1 MLKLKLYL
9 ILIQS
14 FAYTLKI
21 NPKTLRYNSLNF
33 SLKGF
38 HARFIRICY
47 PPPPQSAIK
56 HRTPNNEEIE
66 LPTHITSNLKKELRD
81 YQKQAIYSYLEKRQ
95 FNPTQKHFMFEMAT
109 GSGKTLVMAGLI
121 LECYKQGYQN
131 FIFFVNSASILEKT
145 KLNFIDSASSK
156 YLFSEN
162 ININDENTEIK
173 SINNLNESHN
183 NAINIYF
190 STIQGLFSL
199 FTRAKENAITLED
212 LKDQKLVFLA
222 DEAHH
227 LNTETKKKLNDSEA
241 SEKRNWESVVK
252 LALEQNKDNLLLEFS
267 ATIPNEKSVKEKYEN
282 LKAFTYTLKEFSED
296 KFCKNIY
303 SLSYEN
309 KELET
314 RFLGACVSSL
324 YKELL
329 AQHHNIE
336 NFKPCILFKSER
348 IEESRKNQERFNTFL
363 ENLNPLDLENFFN
376 HSRNAFFKAAKSFFD
391 EKNYAPNLVALLQ
404 NKFKE
409 SVQINTNN
417 EKELEKGM
425 LLLNS
430 LEDRDNPKRVIFSV
444 DKLNEGWDVLNL
456 FDIVRLKNKANQKDT
471 IKDAQL
477 IGRGAR
483 YYPFSYNDFKPS
495 CIEFYQRK
503 FDLFNPLSALERL
516 DYHAIYDSEFIAKL
530 KKELQ
535 ELGLGFIEKEKEKT
549 TIPLT
554 PTKRFKC
561 YYASNTK
568 DKKKNLF
575 NMDYSDPVE
584 VKLKSLHVPLFAFG
598 VREKKVDFKEENKGD
613 RTYYMTHA
621 LNKIPLNYFLKAL
634 NLKNLDFKTL
644 KKAFKK
650 HAFNNKVGFIEQYI
664 SPLKTNF
671 HKNQKFDDNKTLLK
685 LAVYV
690 IENLKDTLLK
700 EQNEP
705 SVSALELKEF
715 ETHNKSLST
724 SEWEKDVPPYE
735 WLLFKDMR
743 KLDSDLEREFLGF
756 INDHKELLNKKFKE
770 WCVLR
775 NDHFTELKVFCN
787 IEGPFYAQGFE
798 PDFILFAQTHED
810 GFLGFTCYMEAK
822 GEHLEP
828 SNAWKKEFLGM
839 LENATLKSHNKK
851 LHLKG
856 LPFFTLHNREVNDE
870 FQTAFHQT
878 FKDKEC

>member
-1 MLKLKLYL
+1 MHSKL
-9 ILIQS
+9 
-14 FAYTLKI
+14 
-21 NPKTLRYNSLNF
+21 P
-33 SLKGF
+33 
-38 HARFIRICY
+38 

-56 HRTPNNEEIE
+56 DRTPNSTPNNAPNNKEID

-95 FNPTQKHFMFEMAT
+95 SNPTQKHFMFEMAT
-109 GSGKTLVMAGLI
+109 GSGKTLVMAALI
-121 LECYKQGYQN
+121 LECCKQGYQN
-131 FIFFVNSASILEKT
+131 FIFFVNSTSILEKT
-145 KLNFIDSASSK
+145 KLNFTDSVSSK

-199 FTRAKENAITLED
+199 FTKAKENAITLED

-267 ATIPNEKSVKEKYEN
+267 ATIPNEKSVKDKYEN

-336 NFKPCILFKSER
+336 NFKPCILLKSER
-348 IEESRKNQERFNTFL
+348 IEDSKANQERFNAFL
-363 ENLNPLDLENFFN
+363 ENLSPLDLENFF
-376 HSRNAFFKAAKSFFD
+376 HYSRNAFFKAAKSFFD
-391 EKNYAPNLVALLQ
+391 EQNYTPNLTALLQ
-404 NKFKE
+404 TKFKK
-409 SVQINTNN
+409 STQINTNN
-417 EKELEKGM
+417 EKELEKSM

-471 IKDAQL
+471 TKDAQL

-483 YYPFSYNDFKPS
+483 YYPFSYNDFKPGR
-495 CIEFYQRK
+495 IEFYQRK

-530 KKELQ
+530 KEELR
-535 ELGLGFIEKEKEKT
+535 ELGLGLIEKEKT

-584 VKLKSLHVPLFAFG
+584 ATLKSLHVPLFAFN

-613 RTYYMTHA
+613 GTYYIPYI
-621 LNKIPLNYFLKAL
+621 LDKIPINYFLKAL

-644 KKAFKK
+644 KKAFTK

-671 HKNQKFDDNKTLLK
+671 HKNQKFDDNKILLK
-685 LAVYV
+685 LAVY
-690 IENLKDTLLK
+690 IIGNLKDTLLK
-700 EQNEP
+700 EQDKYD
-705 SVSALELKEF
+705 VSALELKEF
-715 ETHNKSLST
+715 ETHNKSLSA
-724 SEWEKDVPPYE
+724 SEWEKDIPFYE

-743 KLDSDLEREFLGF
+743 KLDSDLEREFLDF
-756 INDHKELLNKKFKE
+756 INKNKELLDKKFKE

-775 NDHFTELKVFCN
+775 NDHFAELKVFCN
-787 IEGPFYAQGFE
+787 IENSPFYAQGFE

-822 GEHLEP
+822 GEHLEH
-828 SNAWKKEFLGM
+828 SNAWKEEFLEM

-856 LPFFTLHNREVNDE
+856 LPFFTLHNSVVNGD

>member
-1 MLKLKLYL
+1 M
-9 ILIQS
+9 
-14 FAYTLKI
+14 FASTSKVNL
-21 NPKTLRYNSLNF
+21 KTLRYNFFTF
-33 SLKGF
+33 SLRDF
-38 HARFIRICY
+38 MQDSSIQSY
-47 PPPPQSAIK
+47 PPQSAIK
-56 HRTPNNEEIE
+56 NHALNNAPNNKEID

-81 YQKQAIYSYLEKRQ
+81 YQKKAIYNYLEKRQ
-95 FNPTQKHFMFEMAT
+95 SHPTQKHFMFEMAT

-131 FIFFVNSASILEKT
+131 FIFFVNSTSILEKT
-145 KLNFIDSASSK
+145 KLNFTDSVSSK

-183 NAINIYF
+183 SAINIYF

-199 FTRAKENAITLED
+199 FTKAKENAITLED

-267 ATIPNEKSVKEKYEN
+267 ATIPNEKSVKDKYEN
-282 LKAFTYTLKEFSED
+282 LKVAIYTLKEFSED

-348 IEESRKNQERFNTFL
+348 IEESKKNQERFNAFL
-363 ENLNPLDLENFFN
+363 ENLSPLDLENFF
-376 HSRNAFFKAAKSFFD
+376 HYSHNAFFKDAKNFFD
-391 EKNYAPNLVALLQ
+391 KQKYTPNLTALLQ
-404 NKFKE
+404 TKFKK
-409 SVQINTNN
+409 STQINTNN
-417 EKELEKGM
+417 EKELEKSM
-425 LLLNS
+425 FLLNS

-456 FDIVRLKNKANQKDT
+456 FDIVRLKNKASQKDT
-471 IKDAQL
+471 TKDAQL

-495 CIEFYQRK
+495 RIEFYQRK
-503 FDLFNPLSALERL
+503 FDLSNPLSTLERL
-516 DYHAIYDSEFIAKL
+516 DYHAIYNSEFIAKL
-530 KKELQ
+530 KEELR
-535 ELGLGFIEKEKEKT
+535 ELGLGLIEKEKT

-568 DKKKNLF
+568 DKNKNLF
-575 NMDYSDPVE
+575 NKDYSDPVE
-584 VKLKSLHVPLFAFG
+584 ATLQSLHVPLFAFD

-613 RTYYMTHA
+613 TTYYIPHT
-621 LNKIPLNYFLKAL
+621 LDKIPLNYFLKAL

-664 SPLKTNF
+664 SHLKTNF
-671 HKNQKFDDNKTLLK
+671 HKDQKFDNNEILLK
-685 LAVYV
+685 LAVYI

-700 EQNEP
+700 EQDKYE
-705 SVSALELKEF
+705 VSALELKEF
-715 ETHNKSLST
+715 ETHNKSLSA
-724 SEWEKDVPPYE
+724 SEWEKNIPPYE

-743 KLDSDLEREFLGF
+743 KLDSKLEREFLYF
-756 INDHKELLNKKFKE
+756 INKNKEVLDKKFKE

-775 NDHFTELKVFCN
+775 NDHFAELKVFCN

-810 GFLGFTCYMEAK
+810 EFLGFTCYMEAK

-828 SNAWKKEFLGM
+828 SNAWKKEFLEM

-856 LPFFTLHNREVNDE
+856 LPFFTFTNNNRTLNAE
-870 FQTAFHQT
+870 FVEAFNQT
-878 FKDKEC
+878 FKDKE

>member
-1 MLKLKLYL
+1 MKD
-9 ILIQS
+9 
-14 FAYTLKI
+14 
-21 NPKTLRYNSLNF
+21 
-33 SLKGF
+33 
-38 HARFIRICY
+38 
-47 PPPPQSAIK
+47 
-56 HRTPNNEEIE
+56 RTPNNAPNDKEIE

-81 YQKQAIYSYLEKRQ
+81 YQKQAIYNYLEKRQ
-95 FNPTQKHFMFEMAT
+95 SNPTQKHFMFEMAT

-121 LECYKQGYQN
+121 LECCKQGYQN
-131 FIFFVNSASILEKT
+131 FIFFVNSTSILEKT
-145 KLNFIDSASSK
+145 KLNFTDSASSK

-173 SINNLNESHN
+173 SINNLSESHN
-183 NAINIYF
+183 GAINIYF

-199 FTRAKENAITLED
+199 FTKAKENAITLED

-227 LNTETKKKLNDSEA
+227 LNTETKKKLSDSEA

-252 LALEQNKDNLLLEFS
+252 LALEQNEDNLLLEFS
-267 ATIPNEKSVKEKYEN
+267 ATIPKEKSVEEKYKN
-282 LKAFTYTLKEFSED
+282 LKVATYTLKEFSED

-348 IEESRKNQERFNTFL
+348 IEDSKENQERFNTFL
-363 ENLNPLDLENFFN
+363 ENLSPLDLENFF
-376 HSRNAFFKAAKSFFD
+376 HYSRNAFFKDAKNFFD
-391 EKNYAPNLVALLQ
+391 KQHYTPNLTAFLQ
-404 NKFKE
+404 TKFKK
-409 SVQINTNN
+409 STQINTNN
-417 EKELEKGM
+417 EKELEKSM

-471 IKDAQL
+471 TKDAQL

-495 CIEFYQRK
+495 RIEFYQRK
-503 FDLFNPLSALERL
+503 FDLANPLSALERL

-535 ELGLGFIEKEKEKT
+535 DLGLGLIEKEKT

-568 DKKKNLF
+568 DKNKNLF
-575 NMDYSDPVE
+575 NKDYSDPVE
-584 VKLKSLHVPLFAFG
+584 ATLQSLHVPLFAFG

-613 RTYYMTHA
+613 TTYYIPHT
-621 LNKIPLNYFLKAL
+621 LDKIPLNYFLKAL

-650 HAFNNKVGFIEQYI
+650 HAFNNKVEFIERYV
-664 SPLKTNF
+664 SSLKTNF

-685 LAVYV
+685 LAVYI
-690 IENLKDTLLK
+690 IENLKATLLK
-700 EQNEP
+700 EQDKYE
-705 SVSALELKEF
+705 VSALELKEF
-715 ETHNKSLST
+715 ETHNKSLSA
-724 SEWEKDVPPYE
+724 SEWEKNIPPYE

-743 KLDSDLEREFLGF
+743 KLDSDLERDFLDF
-756 INDHKELLNKKFKE
+756 INDHKEVLDKKFKE

-787 IEGPFYAQGFE
+787 IENSPYYAQGFE
-798 PDFILFAQTHED
+798 PDFILFAQTHSDE
-810 GFLGFTCYMEAK
+810 FLGFTCYMEAK

-828 SNAWKKEFLGM
+828 SNAWKEEFLEM

-856 LPFFTLHNREVNDE
+856 LPFFTLHNNEEVNDE
-870 FQTAFHQT
+870 FATAFHQT

>member
-1 MLKLKLYL
+1 M
-9 ILIQS
+9 
-14 FAYTLKI
+14 
-21 NPKTLRYNSLNF
+21 
-33 SLKGF
+33 
-38 HARFIRICY
+38 
-47 PPPPQSAIK
+47 
-56 HRTPNNEEIE
+56 E

-81 YQKQAIYSYLEKRQ
+81 YQKQAIHNYLEKRQ
-95 FNPTQKHFMFEMAT
+95 SHPTQKHFMFEMAT

-131 FIFFVNSASILEKT
+131 FIFFVNSTSILEKT
-145 KLNFIDSASSK
+145 KLNFTDSTSSK

-183 NAINIYF
+183 GAINIYF

-267 ATIPNEKSVKEKYEN
+267 ATIPKEKSVKEKYEN
-282 LKAFTYTLKEFSED
+282 LKAFTYTLKQFSED

-348 IEESRKNQERFNTFL
+348 IEDSKENQERFNAFL
-363 ENLNPLDLENFFN
+363 ENLRPLDLENFFN

-391 EKNYAPNLVALLQ
+391 EQNHAPNLVALLQ

-417 EKELEKGM
+417 EKELENHM

-456 FDIVRLKNKANQKDT
+456 FDIVRLKNKASQKDT
-471 IKDAQL
+471 TKDAQL

-495 CIEFYQRK
+495 RIEFYQRK
-503 FDLFNPLSALERL
+503 FDFSNPLSALERL

-530 KKELQ
+530 KEELR
-535 ELGLGFIEKEKEKT
+535 ELGLGLIEKEKT

-575 NMDYSDPVE
+575 NKDYSDPVE
-584 VKLKSLHVPLFAFG
+584 AKLKSLHVPLFAFN

-613 RTYYMTHA
+613 KTYYIPYI
-621 LNKIPLNYFLKAL
+621 LDKIPINYFLKAL

-650 HAFNNKVGFIEQYI
+650 HAFNNKVGFIERYV
-664 SPLKTNF
+664 SSLKTNF
-671 HKNQKFDDNKTLLK
+671 HKNQKFDDNEILLK
-685 LAVYV
+685 LAVY
-690 IENLKDTLLK
+690 IIGNLKDTLLK
-700 EQNEP
+700 EQDKYE
-705 SVSALELKEF
+705 VSALELKEF
-715 ETHNKSLST
+715 ETHNKSLSA
-724 SEWEKDVPPYE
+724 SEWEKNIPPYE

-743 KLDSDLEREFLGF
+743 KLDSVLEREFLDF
-756 INDHKELLNKKFKE
+756 INKNKEILDKKFKE

-787 IEGPFYAQGFE
+787 IENSPFYAQGFE
-798 PDFILFAQTHED
+798 PDFILFAQTHSDE
-810 GFLGFTCYMEAK
+810 FLGFTCYMEAK

-828 SNAWKKEFLGM
+828 SNAWKKEFLEM

-856 LPFFTLHNREVNDE
+856 LPFFTLHNSVVNGE

-878 FKDKEC
+878 FKDHKC

>member
-1 MLKLKLYL
+1 
-9 ILIQS
+9 
-14 FAYTLKI
+14 
-21 NPKTLRYNSLNF
+21 
-33 SLKGF
+33 
-38 HARFIRICY
+38 
-47 PPPPQSAIK
+47 
-56 HRTPNNEEIE
+56 
-66 LPTHITSNLKKELRD
+66 
-81 YQKQAIYSYLEKRQ
+81 
-95 FNPTQKHFMFEMAT
+95 MFEMAT

-121 LECYKQGYQN
+121 LECCKQGYQN
-131 FIFFVNSASILEKT
+131 FIFFVNSTSILEKT
-145 KLNFIDSASSK
+145 KLNFTDSASSK
-156 YLFSEN
+156 YLFSET
-162 ININDENTEIK
+162 IHINDENTEIK

-183 NAINIYF
+183 SAINIYF

-199 FTRAKENAITLED
+199 FTKAKENAISIED

-227 LNTETKKKLNDSEA
+227 LNTETKKKLSGAES

-267 ATIPNEKSVKEKYEN
+267 ATIPNEKSVKDKYEN
-282 LKAFTYTLKEFSED
+282 LKVITYTLKEFSED

-348 IEESRKNQERFNTFL
+348 IEDSKQNQERFNAFL
-363 ENLNPLDLENFFN
+363 ENLSPLDLENFF
-376 HSRNAFFKAAKSFFD
+376 HYSRNAFFKDAKNFFD
-391 EKNYAPNLVALLQ
+391 EKNYTPNLVAFLQ
-404 NKFKE
+404 TKFKK
-409 SVQINTNN
+409 STQINTNN

-456 FDIVRLKNKANQKDT
+456 FDIVRLKNKAIQKDT

-495 CIEFYQRK
+495 RIEFYQRK
-503 FDLFNPLSALERL
+503 FELFNPLSALERL
-516 DYHAIYDSEFIAKL
+516 DYHAVYDSEFIAQL
-530 KKELQ
+530 KNDLKEI
-535 ELGLGFIEKEKEKT
+535 GLGFIDEKKEKQ

-568 DKKKNLF
+568 DKNKNLF
-575 NMDYSDPVE
+575 NKDYTDPVK
-584 VKLKSLHVPLFAFG
+584 VKLQSLHVPLFGFI
-598 VREKKVDFKEENKGD
+598 VHEKKVDFKEDNQGD
-613 RTYYMTHA
+613 KTFYLPHT
-621 LNKIPLNYFLKAL
+621 LDKIPLNYFLKAL

-650 HAFNNKVGFIEQYI
+650 HAFNNKVEFIKEYI

-685 LAVYV
+685 LAVYI

-700 EQNEP
+700 EQDKY
-705 SVSALELKEF
+705 SVSELELKEF
-715 ETHNKSLST
+715 ETHNKSLSA
-724 SEWEKDVPPYE
+724 SELEKDIPFYE

-743 KLDSDLEREFLGF
+743 KLDSDLERAFLSF
-756 INDHKELLNKKFKE
+756 INKHKEVLDKKFKE

-775 NDHFTELKVFCN
+775 NDHFTELKVFCG
-787 IEGPFYAQGFE
+787 IKDSPYYAQGFE
-798 PDFILFAQTHED
+798 PDFILFAQTHSDE
-810 GFLGFTCYMEAK
+810 FLGFTCYMEAK

-828 SNAWKKEFLGM
+828 SNAWKKEFLET

-856 LPFFTLHNREVNDE
+856 LPFFTLNNKAVKSE
-870 FQTAFHQT
+870 FATAFNQI
-878 FKDKEC
+878 FKD

>member
-1 MLKLKLYL
+1 MQDLSTQGY
-9 ILIQS
+9 
-14 FAYTLKI
+14 
-21 NPKTLRYNSLNF
+21 
-33 SLKGF
+33 
-38 HARFIRICY
+38 
-47 PPPPQSAIK
+47 PPQSAIK
-56 HRTPNNEEIE
+56 DRTPNNAPNTPNNGEIE
-66 LPTHITSNLKKELRD
+66 LPTHITSNLKNELRN
-81 YQKQAIYSYLEKRQ
+81 YQKQAIHNYLEKRQ
-95 FNPTQKHFMFEMAT
+95 SNPLQKHFMFEMAT

-131 FIFFVNSASILEKT
+131 FIFFVNSTSILEKT
-145 KLNFIDSASSK
+145 KLNFTDSVSSK

-162 ININDENTEIK
+162 ITINDENTEIK
-173 SINNLNESHN
+173 SINNLNESQAS
-183 NAINIYF
+183 AINIYF

-199 FTRAKENAITLED
+199 FTKAKENAITIED

-227 LNTETKKKLNDSEA
+227 LNTETKKKLSGAEA
-241 SEKRNWESVVK
+241 SEKHNWESVVK

-267 ATIPNEKSVKEKYEN
+267 ATIPKEKSVEDKYKN
-282 LKAFTYTLKEFSED
+282 LKVITYTLKEFSED

-348 IEESRKNQERFNTFL
+348 IEDSKENQERFNAFL
-363 ENLNPLDLENFFN
+363 ENLSPLDLENFFN
-376 HSRNAFFKAAKSFFD
+376 HSRNAFFKDAKNFFD
-391 EKNYAPNLVALLQ
+391 KQNYTPNLAALLQ
-404 NKFKE
+404 TKFKK

-417 EKELEKGM
+417 EKELEKNM

-430 LEDRDNPKRVIFSV
+430 LEDRDNPKRVVFSV

-456 FDIVRLKNKANQKDT
+456 FDIVRLKNKANKKDT
-471 IKDAQL
+471 TKEAQL

-483 YYPFSYNDFKPS
+483 YYPFSYNGFKPN

-503 FDLFNPLSALERL
+503 FDLNNPLSALERL
-516 DYHAIYDSEFIAKL
+516 DYHAIYDSEFIAEL

-535 ELGLGFIEKEKEKT
+535 DLGLGFANEKQ

-554 PTKRFKC
+554 PTKNLKC

-568 DKKKNLF
+568 NKNKNLF
-575 NMDYSDPVE
+575 NKDYTDPVG
-584 VKLKSLHVPLFAFG
+584 VKLESLHVPLFAFG
-598 VREKKVDFKEENKGD
+598 VREKKVDFKEENKGGD
-613 RTYYMTHA
+613 KTYYMPHA
-621 LNKIPLNYFLKAL
+621 LDKIPLNYFLKAL

-650 HAFNNKVGFIEQYI
+650 HAFNNKVEFIERYI

-685 LAVYV
+685 LAVYI

-700 EQNEP
+700 EQDKP

-715 ETHNKSLST
+715 ETHNRSLSA
-724 SEWEKDVPPYE
+724 SELEKNIPVYE

-743 KLDSDLEREFLGF
+743 KLDSGLEREFLVF
-756 INDHKELLNKKFKE
+756 INDHKEVLDKKFKE

-787 IEGPFYAQGFE
+787 IENSPYYAQGFE
-798 PDFILFAQTHED
+798 PDFILFAQTHSDE
-810 GFLGFTCYMEAK
+810 FLGFTCYMEAK

-828 SNAWKKEFLGM
+828 SNAWKKEFLEM
-839 LENATLKSHNKK
+839 LENAALKSRNKK
-851 LHLKG
+851 LNLKG
-856 LPFFTLHNREVNDE
+856 LPFFTLKNSVVNE
-870 FQTAFHQT
+870 KFTTAFNQI
-878 FKDKEC
+878 FKDQEC

>member
-1 MLKLKLYL
+1 
-9 ILIQS
+9 
-14 FAYTLKI
+14 
-21 NPKTLRYNSLNF
+21 
-33 SLKGF
+33 
-38 HARFIRICY
+38 
-47 PPPPQSAIK
+47 
-56 HRTPNNEEIE
+56 
-66 LPTHITSNLKKELRD
+66 
-81 YQKQAIYSYLEKRQ
+81 
-95 FNPTQKHFMFEMAT
+95 MFEMAT

-131 FIFFVNSASILEKT
+131 FIFFVNSTSILEKT
-145 KLNFIDSASSK
+145 KLNFTDSASSK

-173 SINNLNESHN
+173 SINNLNESQTS
-183 NAINIYF
+183 AINIYF

-199 FTRAKENAITLED
+199 FTKAKENAISIED

-227 LNTETKKKLNDSEA
+227 LNTETKKKLSDAES

-267 ATIPNEKSVKEKYEN
+267 ATIPNEKSVKDKYKN
-282 LKAFTYTLKEFSED
+282 LKVITYTLKEFSED

-348 IEESRKNQERFNTFL
+348 IEDSKENQERFNAFL
-363 ENLNPLDLENFFN
+363 ENLSPLDLENFFN
-376 HSRNAFFKAAKSFFD
+376 HSRNAFFKDAKNFFD
-391 EKNYAPNLVALLQ
+391 KQHYTPNLATFLQ
-404 NKFKE
+404 TKFKK

-430 LEDRDNPKRVIFSV
+430 LEDRQNPKRVIFSV

-456 FDIVRLKNKANQKDT
+456 FDIVRLKNKASQKDT
-471 IKDAQL
+471 TKDAQL

-483 YYPFSYNDFKPS
+483 YYPFSYNDLKPS
-495 CIEFYQRK
+495 SIEFYQRK
-503 FDLFNPLSALERL
+503 FDLFNPLSVLERL
-516 DYHAIYDSEFIAKL
+516 DYHAVYDSEFIAQL
-530 KKELQ
+530 NNELQ
-535 ELGLGFIEKEKEKT
+535 DLGLGFVNEKQ

-568 DKKKNLF
+568 NKNKNLF
-575 NMDYSDPVE
+575 NKDYTDPVG
-584 VKLKSLHVPLFAFG
+584 VKLQSLHVPLFAFG
-598 VREKKVDFKEENKGD
+598 VREKKVDFKEENKGGD
-613 RTYYMTHA
+613 KTYYIPHT
-621 LNKIPLNYFLKAL
+621 LDKIPLNYFLKAL

-650 HAFNNKVGFIEQYI
+650 HAFNNKVEFIERYI

-671 HKNQKFDDNKTLLK
+671 HKNQKFDDNKILLK
-685 LAVYV
+685 LAVYI

-700 EQNEP
+700 EQDKYD
-705 SVSALELKEF
+705 VSALELKEF
-715 ETHNKSLST
+715 ETHNRSLSA
-724 SEWEKDVPPYE
+724 SELEKDIPFYE

-743 KLDSDLEREFLGF
+743 KLDSDLERKLLDF
-756 INDHKELLNKKFKE
+756 INDHKEVLDKKFKE

-787 IEGPFYAQGFE
+787 IENSPYYAQGFE
-798 PDFILFAQTHED
+798 PDFILFAQTHSDE
-810 GFLGFTCYMEAK
+810 FLGFTCYMEAK
-822 GEHLEP
+822 GEHLEH
-828 SNAWKKEFLGM
+828 SNAWKEEFLEM
-839 LENATLKSHNKK
+839 LENATLKNHNKK
-851 LHLKG
+851 LDLKG
-856 LPFFTLHNREVNDE
+856 LPFFTLHNSE
-870 FQTAFHQT
+870 FTTAFNQI
-878 FKDKEC
+878 FKDQEC

>member
-1 MLKLKLYL
+1 MKD
-9 ILIQS
+9 
-14 FAYTLKI
+14 
-21 NPKTLRYNSLNF
+21 
-33 SLKGF
+33 
-38 HARFIRICY
+38 HA
-47 PPPPQSAIK
+47 
-56 HRTPNNEEIE
+56 PNNAPNNGEIE
-66 LPTHITSNLKKELRD
+66 LPTHITSNLKNELRD
-81 YQKQAIYSYLEKRQ
+81 YQKQAINNYLEKRQ
-95 FNPTQKHFMFEMAT
+95 SNPFQKHFMFEMAT

-131 FIFFVNSASILEKT
+131 FIFFVNSTSILEKT
-145 KLNFIDSASSK
+145 KLNFTDSVSSK

-162 ININDENTEIK
+162 IHINDENTEIK
-173 SINNLNESHN
+173 SVNNLNESQAG
-183 NAINIYF
+183 AINIYF

-199 FTRAKENAITLED
+199 FTKAKENAISIED

-227 LNTETKKKLNDSEA
+227 LNTETKKKLSDAESN
-241 SEKRNWESVVK
+241 EKRNWESVVK

-267 ATIPNEKSVKEKYEN
+267 ATIPNEKSVEDKYEN
-282 LKAFTYTLKEFSED
+282 LKVITYTLKEFSKD

-348 IEESRKNQERFNTFL
+348 IEDSKENQERFNAFL
-363 ENLNPLDLENFFN
+363 ENLSPLDLENFFN
-376 HSRNAFFKAAKSFFD
+376 HSRNAFFKDAKNFFD
-391 EKNYAPNLVALLQ
+391 ERNYTPNLAAFLQ
-404 NKFKE
+404 TKFKK

-456 FDIVRLKNKANQKDT
+456 FDIVRLKNKAIQKDT
-471 IKDAQL
+471 TKEAQL

-483 YYPFSYNDFKPS
+483 YYPFSYGDLKPS
-495 CIEFYQRK
+495 RIEFYQRK

-530 KKELQ
+530 KKDLQ
-535 ELGLGFIEKEKEKT
+535 DSGLEFVNEKQ

-575 NMDYSDPVE
+575 NVNYDYTGPVG
-584 VKLKSLHVPLFAFG
+584 VKLESLHVPLSG
-598 VREKKVDFKEENKGD
+598 SNVHEKRVDFKENKSD
-613 RTYYMTHA
+613 DKTYYKTHT
-621 LNKIPLNYFLKAL
+621 LDKIPLNYFLKAL
-634 NLKNLDFKTL
+634 NVKNLDFKTL

-650 HAFNNKVGFIEQYI
+650 HAFNNKVEFIERYI
-664 SPLKTNF
+664 SQLKTNF
-671 HKNQKFDDNKTLLK
+671 HKNQKFDNNETLLK
-685 LAVYV
+685 LAVYI

-700 EQNEP
+700 EQDKYN
-705 SVSALELKEF
+705 VSELELKEF
-715 ETHNKSLST
+715 ETHNRSLSA
-724 SEWEKDVPPYE
+724 SELEKDIPLYE

-743 KLDSDLEREFLGF
+743 KLDSDLERDFLGF
-756 INDHKELLNKKFKE
+756 INENKEILDKKFKE

-775 NDHFTELKVFCN
+775 NDRFTELKVFCN
-787 IEGPFYAQGFE
+787 IESSDYYGQGFE
-798 PDFILFAQTHED
+798 PDFILFARTHSDE
-810 GFLGFTCYMEAK
+810 FLGFTCYMEAK
-822 GEHLEP
+822 GEHLEHF
-828 SNAWKKEFLGM
+828 STWKEEFLKM
-839 LENATLKSHNKK
+839 LENAVLESHNKK
-851 LHLKG
+851 LDLKG
-856 LPFFTLHNREVNDE
+856 LPFFTLHNKVVNGD
-870 FQTAFHQT
+870 FTTAFDQI
-878 FKDKEC
+878 FKEKEC

>member
-1 MLKLKLYL
+1 MQDSFN
-9 ILIQS
+9 QS
-14 FAYTLKI
+14 Y
-21 NPKTLRYNSLNF
+21 
-33 SLKGF
+33 
-38 HARFIRICY
+38 
-47 PPPPQSAIK
+47 PPPQSAIK
-56 HRTPNNEEIE
+56 DRTPNSTPNNAPNNKEIE

-81 YQKQAIYSYLEKRQ
+81 YQKQAIDNYLEKRQ
-95 FNPTQKHFMFEMAT
+95 SHPTQKHFMFEMAT

-145 KLNFIDSASSK
+145 KLNFTDSASSK

-199 FTRAKENAITLED
+199 FTKAKENAITLED

-267 ATIPNEKSVKEKYEN
+267 ATIPKEKSVEDKYKN
-282 LKAFTYTLKEFSED
+282 LKVVTYTLKEFSED

-348 IEESRKNQERFNTFL
+348 IEESKKNQERFNAFL
-363 ENLNPLDLENFFN
+363 ENLSPLDLENFF
-376 HSRNAFFKAAKSFFD
+376 HYSRNAFFKDAKNFFD
-391 EKNYAPNLVALLQ
+391 KQKYTHNLTAFLQ
-404 NKFKE
+404 TKFKK
-409 SVQINTNN
+409 STQINTNN

-456 FDIVRLKNKANQKDT
+456 FDIVRLKNKASQKDT
-471 IKDAQL
+471 TKDAQL

-495 CIEFYQRK
+495 RIEFYQRK
-503 FDLFNPLSALERL
+503 FDFSNPLSALERL
-516 DYHAIYDSEFIAKL
+516 DYHAVYDSEFIAKL
-530 KKELQ
+530 NNELQ
-535 ELGLGFIEKEKEKT
+535 DLGLGFVNEKQ

-561 YYASNTK
+561 YYVSNTK
-568 DKKKNLF
+568 NKNKNLF
-575 NMDYSDPVE
+575 NKDYTDSVK
-584 VKLKSLHVPLFAFG
+584 VKLQSLHVPLFAFG

-613 RTYYMTHA
+613 TTYYTPHT
-621 LNKIPLNYFLKAL
+621 LDKIPLNYFLKAL

-650 HAFNNKVGFIEQYI
+650 HAFNNKVGFIERYI

-671 HKNQKFDDNKTLLK
+671 HKNQKFDDNKILLK
-685 LAVYV
+685 LAVYI

-700 EQNEP
+700 EQDKYD
-705 SVSALELKEF
+705 VSALELKEF
-715 ETHNKSLST
+715 ETHNKSLNA
-724 SEWEKDVPPYE
+724 SELEKDIPLYE

-743 KLDSDLEREFLGF
+743 KLDSDLEREFLVF
-756 INDHKELLNKKFKE
+756 INDHKEVLDKKFKE

-787 IEGPFYAQGFE
+787 IENSPYYAQGFE
-798 PDFILFAQTHED
+798 PDFILFAQTHSDE
-810 GFLGFTCYMEAK
+810 FLGFTCYVEAK

-828 SNAWKKEFLGM
+828 SNAWKEEFLEM
-839 LENATLKSHNKK
+839 LENAALKSHNKK
-851 LHLKG
+851 LNLKG
-856 LPFFTLHNREVNDE
+856 LPFFTLHNKKAVNDE
-870 FQTAFHQT
+870 FNTAFNQIL
-878 FKDKEC
+878 KDQEC

>member
-1 MLKLKLYL
+1 MQDLFTQGY
-9 ILIQS
+9 
-14 FAYTLKI
+14 
-21 NPKTLRYNSLNF
+21 
-33 SLKGF
+33 
-38 HARFIRICY
+38 
-47 PPPPQSAIK
+47 PQSAIK
-56 HRTPNNEEIE
+56 DRAPNNAPNTPNNGEIE
-66 LPTHITSNLKKELRD
+66 LPTHITSNLKNELRD
-81 YQKQAIYSYLEKRQ
+81 YQKKAINNYLKKRQ
-95 FNPTQKHFMFEMAT
+95 SNPFQKHFMFEMAT

-131 FIFFVNSASILEKT
+131 FIFFVNSTSILEKT
-145 KLNFIDSASSK
+145 KLNFTDSVSSK
-156 YLFSEN
+156 YLFSET
-162 ININDENTEIK
+162 IHINDENTEIK
-173 SINNLNESHN
+173 SINNLNESHE

-199 FTRAKENAITLED
+199 FTKAKEDAITIED

-267 ATIPNEKSVKEKYEN
+267 ATIPKEKSVEEKYKN
-282 LKAFTYTLKEFSED
+282 LKVITYTLKEFSED

-348 IEESRKNQERFNTFL
+348 IEDSKENQERFNAFL
-363 ENLNPLDLENFFN
+363 DNLSPSDLENFFN
-376 HSRNAFFKAAKSFFD
+376 HSRNAFFKDAKNFFD
-391 EKNYAPNLVALLQ
+391 KQNYTPNLTAFLQ
-404 NKFKE
+404 TKFKK
-409 SVQINTNN
+409 STQINTNN

-430 LEDRDNPKRVIFSV
+430 LEDRDNPKRVVFSV

-456 FDIVRLKNKANQKDT
+456 FDIVRLKNKASQKDT
-471 IKDAQL
+471 TKEAQL

-483 YYPFSYNDFKPS
+483 YYPFSYSDFKPNR
-495 CIEFYQRK
+495 IEFYQRK
-503 FDLFNPLSALERL
+503 FDFFNPLSVLERL

-530 KKELQ
+530 KNDLKEI
-535 ELGLGFIEKEKEKT
+535 GLGFVNENKEKQ

-554 PTKRFKC
+554 PTKHFKC

-568 DKKKNLF
+568 DKNKNLF
-575 NMDYSDPVE
+575 NKDYTDSVK
-584 VKLKSLHVPLFAFG
+584 VKLQSLHVPLFGFI
-598 VREKKVDFKEENKGD
+598 VHEKKVDFKEENKGD
-613 RTYYMTHA
+613 RTYYIPHT
-621 LNKIPLNYFLKAL
+621 LNKIPINYFLKAL

-644 KKAFKK
+644 KRAFKK
-650 HAFNNKVGFIEQYI
+650 HAFNNKVEFIECYI
-664 SPLKTNF
+664 SQLETNF
-671 HKNQKFDDNKTLLK
+671 HKNQKFDDNKILLK
-685 LAVYV
+685 LAVYI

-700 EQNEP
+700 EQDKY
-705 SVSALELKEF
+705 SVSELELKEF
-715 ETHNKSLST
+715 ETHNKSLSA
-724 SEWEKDVPPYE
+724 SELEKDIPLYE

-743 KLDSDLEREFLGF
+743 KLDSDLERKFLGF
-756 INDHKELLNKKFKE
+756 INDHKEVLDKKFKE

-775 NDHFTELKVFCN
+775 NDRFTELKVFCN
-787 IEGPFYAQGFE
+787 IENSPYYAQGFE
-798 PDFILFAQTHED
+798 PDFILFARTHGDE
-810 GFLGFTCYMEAK
+810 FLGFTCYMEAK

-828 SNAWKKEFLGM
+828 SNAWKKEFLEM

-851 LHLKG
+851 LNLKG
-856 LPFFTLHNREVNDE
+856 LPFFTLKNSVVNSAVNSE
-870 FQTAFHQT
+870 FTTAFNQI
-878 FKDKEC
+878 FKDQEC

>member
-1 MLKLKLYL
+1 MQDSST
-9 ILIQS
+9 QS
-14 FAYTLKI
+14 Y
-21 NPKTLRYNSLNF
+21 
-33 SLKGF
+33 
-38 HARFIRICY
+38 
-47 PPPPQSAIK
+47 PPPQSAIK
-56 HRTPNNEEIE
+56 DRTPNNAPNDKEIE
-66 LPTHITSNLKKELRD
+66 LPTHITNNLKKELRD
-81 YQKQAIYSYLEKRQ
+81 YQKQAIYNYLEKRQ
-95 FNPTQKHFMFEMAT
+95 SHPTQKHFMFEMAT

-121 LECYKQGYQN
+121 LECCKQGYQN
-131 FIFFVNSASILEKT
+131 FIFFVNSTSILEKT
-145 KLNFIDSASSK
+145 KLNFTDSASSK

-173 SINNLNESHN
+173 SINNLNESYN
-183 NAINIYF
+183 GAINIYF

-267 ATIPNEKSVKEKYEN
+267 ATIPKEKSVEEKYKN
-282 LKAFTYTLKEFSED
+282 LKVATYTLKEFSED

-348 IEESRKNQERFNTFL
+348 IEDSKENQERFNAFL
-363 ENLNPLDLENFFN
+363 ENLSPLDLENFF
-376 HSRNAFFKAAKSFFD
+376 HYSRNAFFKAAKNFFD
-391 EKNYAPNLVALLQ
+391 KQKYTANLVAFLQ
-404 NKFKE
+404 TKFKK
-409 SVQINTNN
+409 STQINTNN
-417 EKELEKGM
+417 EKELEKSM

-471 IKDAQL
+471 TKDAQL

-483 YYPFSYNDFKPS
+483 YYPFSYNDFKPIR
-495 CIEFYQRK
+495 IEFYQRK
-503 FDLFNPLSALERL
+503 FDFSNPLSALEKL
-516 DYHAIYDSEFIAKL
+516 DYHAVYDSEFIAKL

-535 ELGLGFIEKEKEKT
+535 DLGLGLIEKEKT

-568 DKKKNLF
+568 DKNKNLF
-575 NMDYSDPVE
+575 NKDYSGPVE
-584 VKLKSLHVPLFAFG
+584 AKLQSLHAPLFAFG

-613 RTYYMTHA
+613 RTYYIPHT
-621 LNKIPLNYFLKAL
+621 LDKIPINYFLKAL

-650 HAFNNKVGFIEQYI
+650 HPFNNKVGFIEQYI

-671 HKNQKFDDNKTLLK
+671 HKSQKFDDNKTLLK
-685 LAVYV
+685 LAVYI

-700 EQNEP
+700 EQDKP

-715 ETHNKSLST
+715 ETHNKSLSA
-724 SEWEKDVPPYE
+724 SELEKDIPFYE

-743 KLDSDLEREFLGF
+743 KLDSKLEREFLDF
-756 INDHKELLNKKFKE
+756 INKNKEILDKKFKE

-787 IEGPFYAQGFE
+787 IENSPFYAQGFE
-798 PDFILFAQTHED
+798 PDFILFAQTHSDE
-810 GFLGFTCYMEAK
+810 FLGFTCYMEAK

-828 SNAWKKEFLGM
+828 SNAWKKEFLEM

-856 LPFFTLHNREVNDE
+856 LPFFTLHNNKAVNTE
-870 FQTAFHQT
+870 FVEAFKQT

>member
-1 MLKLKLYL
+1 
-9 ILIQS
+9 
-14 FAYTLKI
+14 
-21 NPKTLRYNSLNF
+21 
-33 SLKGF
+33 
-38 HARFIRICY
+38 
-47 PPPPQSAIK
+47 PQSAIK
-56 HRTPNNEEIE
+56 NHALNNAPNDKEID

-81 YQKQAIYSYLEKRQ
+81 YQKKAIYNYLEKRQ
-95 FNPTQKHFMFEMAT
+95 SHPTQKHFMFEMAT

-121 LECYKQGYQN
+121 LECCKQGYQN
-131 FIFFVNSASILEKT
+131 FIFFVNSTSILEKT
-145 KLNFIDSASSK
+145 KLNFTDSVSSK

-162 ININDENTEIK
+162 ININDENIEIK

-199 FTRAKENAITLED
+199 FTKAKENAITLED

-227 LNTETKKKLNDSEA
+227 LNTETKKKLNDNEA

-252 LALEQNKDNLLLEFS
+252 LALEQNEDNLLLEFS
-267 ATIPNEKSVKEKYEN
+267 ATIPNEKSVKDKYEN

-348 IEESRKNQERFNTFL
+348 IEESKKNQERFNAFL
-363 ENLNPLDLENFFN
+363 ENLSPLDLENFF
-376 HSRNAFFKAAKSFFD
+376 HYSRNAFFKAAKNFFD
-391 EKNYAPNLVALLQ
+391 ERNYTPKLVAFLQ
-404 NKFKE
+404 TKFKK
-409 SVQINTNN
+409 STQINTNN

-456 FDIVRLKNKANQKDT
+456 FDIVRLKNKASQKDT
-471 IKDAQL
+471 TKDAQL

-483 YYPFSYNDFKPS
+483 YYPFGYNDFKPGR
-495 CIEFYQRK
+495 IEFYQRK
-503 FDLFNPLSALERL
+503 FDFSNPLSTLERL
-516 DYHAIYDSEFIAKL
+516 DYHAVYDSEFIAKL
-530 KKELQ
+530 NNELQ
-535 ELGLGFIEKEKEKT
+535 DLGLGFVNEKQ

-568 DKKKNLF
+568 DKKKNLL
-575 NMDYSDPVE
+575 NEDYEVPVK
-584 VKLKSLHVPLFAFG
+584 VKLQSLHVPLFAFD

-613 RTYYMTHA
+613 TTYYIPHT
-621 LNKIPLNYFLKAL
+621 LDKIPLNYFLKAL

-650 HAFNNKVGFIEQYI
+650 HAFNNKVGFIERYI
-664 SPLKTNF
+664 SSLKTNF
-671 HKNQKFDDNKTLLK
+671 HKNQKFDNNEILLK
-685 LAVYV
+685 LAVYI

-700 EQNEP
+700 EQDKYE
-705 SVSALELKEF
+705 VSALELKEF
-715 ETHNKSLST
+715 ETHNKSLSA
-724 SEWEKDVPPYE
+724 SEWEKNIPPYE

-743 KLDSDLEREFLGF
+743 KLDNDLERKFLDF
-756 INDHKELLNKKFKE
+756 INKNKEVLDKKFKE

-775 NDHFTELKVFCN
+775 NDHFAELKIFCD

-810 GFLGFTCYMEAK
+810 EFLGFTCYMEAK

-828 SNAWKKEFLGM
+828 SNAWKKEFLEM
-839 LENATLKSHNKK
+839 LENAVLKIHNKK

-856 LPFFTLHNREVNDE
+856 LPFFTLHNNKAVNDE
-870 FQTAFHQT
+870 FATAFDQI

>member
-1 MLKLKLYL
+1 MD
-9 ILIQS
+9 
-14 FAYTLKI
+14 
-21 NPKTLRYNSLNF
+21 
-33 SLKGF
+33 
-38 HARFIRICY
+38 
-47 PPPPQSAIK
+47 
-56 HRTPNNEEIE
+56 

-81 YQKQAIYSYLEKRQ
+81 YQKQAIDNYLEKRQ

-145 KLNFIDSASSK
+145 KLNFTDSVSSK

-162 ININDENTEIK
+162 ININDKNIEIK

-199 FTRAKENAITLED
+199 FTRAKENAITIED

-267 ATIPNEKSVKEKYEN
+267 ATIPKEKSVKDKYEN
-282 LKAFTYTLKEFSED
+282 LKVVTYTLKEFSED

-348 IEESRKNQERFNTFL
+348 IEESKKNQERFNTFL
-363 ENLNPLDLENFFN
+363 ENLSPLDLENFF
-376 HSRNAFFKAAKSFFD
+376 HYSRNAFFKAAKNFFD
-391 EKNYAPNLVALLQ
+391 EKNYTPNLVAFLQ
-404 NKFKE
+404 TKFKK
-409 SVQINTNN
+409 STQINTNN
-417 EKELEKGM
+417 EKELEKSM

-495 CIEFYQRK
+495 RIEFYQRK
-503 FDLFNPLSALERL
+503 FDLDDSLSALERL

-535 ELGLGFIEKEKEKT
+535 DLGLGLIEKEKT

-554 PTKRFKC
+554 PTKHFKC

-568 DKKKNLF
+568 DKNKNLF
-575 NMDYSDPVE
+575 NKDYSDPVE
-584 VKLKSLHVPLFAFG
+584 ATLKSLHVPLFGFI

-613 RTYYMTHA
+613 TTYYKPHT
-621 LNKIPLNYFLKAL
+621 LDKIPINYFLKAL

-650 HAFNNKVGFIEQYI
+650 HAFNNKVGFIERYV
-664 SPLKTNF
+664 SPLETNF
-671 HKNQKFDDNKTLLK
+671 HKSQKFDDNKTLLK
-685 LAVYV
+685 LAVY
-690 IENLKDTLLK
+690 IIGNLKDTLLK
-700 EQNEP
+700 EQDKY

-715 ETHNKSLST
+715 ETHNKSLIA
-724 SEWEKDVPPYE
+724 SEWEKDIPFYE

-743 KLDSDLEREFLGF
+743 KLDSDLERDFLDF
-756 INDHKELLNKKFKE
+756 INKNKEILDKKFKE

-775 NDHFTELKVFCN
+775 NDHFAELKVFCN
-787 IEGPFYAQGFE
+787 IKGPFYAQGFE

-810 GFLGFTCYMEAK
+810 EFLGFTCYMEAK

-828 SNAWKKEFLGM
+828 SNAWKKEFLEM
-839 LENATLKSHNKK
+839 LENVTLKSHNKK

-856 LPFFTLHNREVNDE
+856 LPFFTLHNSVVNGE

>member
-1 MLKLKLYL
+1 
-9 ILIQS
+9 
-14 FAYTLKI
+14 
-21 NPKTLRYNSLNF
+21 
-33 SLKGF
+33 
-38 HARFIRICY
+38 
-47 PPPPQSAIK
+47 
-56 HRTPNNEEIE
+56 
-66 LPTHITSNLKKELRD
+66 
-81 YQKQAIYSYLEKRQ
+81 
-95 FNPTQKHFMFEMAT
+95 MFEMAT

-131 FIFFVNSASILEKT
+131 FIFFVNSTSILEKT
-145 KLNFIDSASSK
+145 KLNFTDSASSK

-162 ININDENTEIK
+162 ITINDENTEIK

-183 NAINIYF
+183 SAINIYF

-199 FTRAKENAITLED
+199 FTKAKENAITLED

-267 ATIPNEKSVKEKYEN
+267 ATIPKEKSVEEKYKN
-282 LKAFTYTLKEFSED
+282 LKVATYTLKEFSED

-348 IEESRKNQERFNTFL
+348 IEDSKENQERFNAFL
-363 ENLNPLDLENFFN
+363 ENLSPLDLENFFN
-376 HSRNAFFKAAKSFFD
+376 HSRNAFFKDAKNFFD
-391 EKNYAPNLVALLQ
+391 KQHYTPNLAALLQ
-404 NKFKE
+404 TKFKK

-430 LEDRDNPKRVIFSV
+430 LEDRQNPKRVIFSV

-456 FDIVRLKNKANQKDT
+456 FDIVRLKNKASQKDT
-471 IKDAQL
+471 TKDAQL

-483 YYPFSYNDFKPS
+483 YYPFSYNDLKPS
-495 CIEFYQRK
+495 QIEFYQRK

-516 DYHAIYDSEFIAKL
+516 DYHAIYDSEFIAQL
-530 KKELQ
+530 NNELQ
-535 ELGLGFIEKEKEKT
+535 VLGLGFVNEKQ

-554 PTKRFKC
+554 PTKNLKC

-568 DKKKNLF
+568 DKNKNLF
-575 NMDYSDPVE
+575 NKDYTDSVK
-584 VKLKSLHVPLFAFG
+584 VKLQSLHVPLFAFG
-598 VREKKVDFKEENKGD
+598 VREKKVDFKEESKGD
-613 RTYYMTHA
+613 TTYYIPHA
-621 LNKIPLNYFLKAL
+621 LDKIPLNYFLKAL

-650 HAFNNKVGFIEQYI
+650 HAFNNKVGFIEHYI
-664 SPLKTNF
+664 SQLETNF
-671 HKNQKFDDNKTLLK
+671 HKNQKFDDNKILLK
-685 LAVYV
+685 LAIYI

-700 EQNEP
+700 EQDKYE
-705 SVSALELKEF
+705 VSALELKEF
-715 ETHNKSLST
+715 ETHNRSLSA
-724 SEWEKDVPPYE
+724 SELEKDIPSYE

-743 KLDSDLEREFLGF
+743 KLDSDLERKFLDF
-756 INDHKELLNKKFKE
+756 INNHKEVLDKKFKE

-775 NDHFTELKVFCN
+775 NDRFTELKVFCN
-787 IEGPFYAQGFE
+787 IENSPYYAQGFE
-798 PDFILFAQTHED
+798 PDFILFAQTHSDE
-810 GFLGFTCYMEAK
+810 FLGFTCYMEAK
-822 GEHLEP
+822 GEHLEH
-828 SNAWKKEFLGM
+828 SNAWKEEFLEM
-839 LENATLKSHNKK
+839 LENAALKSHNKK
-851 LHLKG
+851 LGLKG
-856 LPFFTLHNREVNDE
+856 LPFFTLKNSE
-870 FQTAFHQT
+870 FTTAFNQI
-878 FKDKEC
+878 FKDQEC

>member
-1 MLKLKLYL
+1 
-9 ILIQS
+9 
-14 FAYTLKI
+14 
-21 NPKTLRYNSLNF
+21 
-33 SLKGF
+33 
-38 HARFIRICY
+38 
-47 PPPPQSAIK
+47 
-56 HRTPNNEEIE
+56 
-66 LPTHITSNLKKELRD
+66 
-81 YQKQAIYSYLEKRQ
+81 
-95 FNPTQKHFMFEMAT
+95 MFEMAT

-131 FIFFVNSASILEKT
+131 FIFFVNSTSILEKT
-145 KLNFIDSASSK
+145 KLNFTDSASSK
-156 YLFSEN
+156 YLFSET
-162 ININDENTEIK
+162 IHINDENTEIK
-173 SINNLNESHN
+173 SINNLSESHE

-199 FTRAKENAITLED
+199 FTKAKENAITIED

-227 LNTETKKKLNDSEA
+227 LNTETKKKLSGAEF

-267 ATIPNEKSVKEKYEN
+267 ATIPNEKSVKDKYEN
-282 LKAFTYTLKEFSED
+282 LKVITYTLKEFSED

-348 IEESRKNQERFNTFL
+348 IENSKQNQERFNAFL
-363 ENLNPLDLENFFN
+363 DNLSPLDLENFFN
-376 HSRNAFFKAAKSFFD
+376 HSRNAFFKDAKNFFD
-391 EKNYAPNLVALLQ
+391 KQHYTPNLTAFLQ
-404 NKFKE
+404 TKFKK
-409 SVQINTNN
+409 STQINTNN

-430 LEDRDNPKRVIFSV
+430 LEDRDNPKRVVFSV

-456 FDIVRLKNKANQKDT
+456 FDIVRLKNKASQKDT
-471 IKDAQL
+471 TKEAQL

-483 YYPFSYNDFKPS
+483 YYPFSFNDFKPS
-495 CIEFYQRK
+495 RIEFYQRK
-503 FDLFNPLSALERL
+503 FDFSNPLSTLERL
-516 DYHAIYDSEFIAKL
+516 DYHAIYDSEFIAQL
-530 KKELQ
+530 KKDVEK
-535 ELGLGFIEKEKEKT
+535 LGLRFTDENKEKQ

-554 PTKRFKC
+554 PTKHFKC

-568 DKKKNLF
+568 DKNKNLF
-575 NMDYSDPVE
+575 NKDYTDSVG
-584 VKLKSLHVPLFAFG
+584 VKLQSLHVPLCG
-598 VREKKVDFKEENKGD
+598 LIVHEKKVDFKEDNKSD
-613 RTYYMTHA
+613 KTYYLPHA
-621 LNKIPLNYFLKAL
+621 LDKIPLNYFLKAL

-650 HAFNNKVGFIEQYI
+650 HPFNNKVEFIKEYI

-671 HKNQKFDDNKTLLK
+671 HKNQKFDDNKILLK
-685 LAVYV
+685 LAVYI

-700 EQNEP
+700 EQDKY
-705 SVSALELKEF
+705 SVSGLELKEF
-715 ETHNKSLST
+715 ETHNKSLSA
-724 SEWEKDVPPYE
+724 SELEKDIPPYE

-743 KLDSDLEREFLGF
+743 KLDSDLERAFLNF
-756 INDHKELLNKKFKE
+756 INDNKEVLDKKFKE

-787 IEGPFYAQGFE
+787 IENSPYYAQGFE
-798 PDFILFAQTHED
+798 PDFILFARTHSDE
-810 GFLGFTCYMEAK
+810 FLGFTCYMEAK

-828 SNAWKKEFLGM
+828 SNAWKKEFLEM
-839 LENATLKSHNKK
+839 LENADLKSRNKK
-851 LHLKG
+851 LDLKG
-856 LPFFTLHNREVNDE
+856 LPFFTLNNSVVNE
-870 FQTAFHQT
+870 KFNTAFNQI
-878 FKDKEC
+878 FKDQEC

>member
-1 MLKLKLYL
+1 M
-9 ILIQS
+9 
-14 FAYTLKI
+14 
-21 NPKTLRYNSLNF
+21 
-33 SLKGF
+33 
-38 HARFIRICY
+38 
-47 PPPPQSAIK
+47 
-56 HRTPNNEEIE
+56 PNNAPNNGEIE
-66 LPTHITSNLKKELRD
+66 LPTHITSNLKKELRN
-81 YQKQAIYSYLEKRQ
+81 YQKQAIHNYLEKRQ
-95 FNPTQKHFMFEMAT
+95 SNPFQKHFMFEMAT

-131 FIFFVNSASILEKT
+131 FIFFVNSTSILEKT
-145 KLNFIDSASSK
+145 KLNFTDSASSK

-173 SINNLNESHN
+173 SINNLNESQTS
-183 NAINIYF
+183 AINIYF

-199 FTRAKENAITLED
+199 FTKAKENAISIED

-227 LNTETKKKLNDSEA
+227 LNTETKKKLSDAESN
-241 SEKRNWESVVK
+241 EKHNWESVVK

-267 ATIPNEKSVKEKYEN
+267 ATIPKEKSVKEKYEN
-282 LKAFTYTLKEFSED
+282 LKVIDYTLKQFSED

-348 IEESRKNQERFNTFL
+348 IEDSKENQERFNTFL
-363 ENLNPLDLENFFN
+363 ENLSPLDLENFF
-376 HSRNAFFKAAKSFFD
+376 HYSRNAFFKNAKKFFD
-391 EKNYAPNLVALLQ
+391 KQNYTPNLAAFLQ
-404 NKFKE
+404 TKFQK
-409 SVQINTNN
+409 STQINTNN

-430 LEDRDNPKRVIFSV
+430 LEDRDNPKRVVFSV

-456 FDIVRLKNKANQKDT
+456 FDIIRLKNKANKKDT
-471 IKDAQL
+471 TKDAQL

-495 CIEFYQRK
+495 RIEFYQRK

-516 DYHAIYDSEFIAKL
+516 DYHAIYDSEFIAQL

-535 ELGLGFIEKEKEKT
+535 DLGLGFANEKQ

-561 YYASNTK
+561 YYVSNTK
-568 DKKKNLF
+568 DKNKNLF
-575 NMDYSDPVE
+575 NKDYTGPVE
-584 VKLKSLHVPLFAFG
+584 AKLQSLHVPLFAFG

-613 RTYYMTHA
+613 RTYYIPHT

-634 NLKNLDFKTL
+634 NVKNLDFKTL

-650 HAFNNKVGFIEQYI
+650 HAFNNKVEFIERYI
-664 SPLKTNF
+664 SQLKTNF
-671 HKNQKFDDNKTLLK
+671 HKKQKFDDNETLLK
-685 LAVYV
+685 LAVYI

-700 EQNEP
+700 EQDKYD
-705 SVSALELKEF
+705 VSALELKEF
-715 ETHNKSLST
+715 ETHNRSLSA
-724 SEWEKDVPPYE
+724 SEFEKDIPLYE

-743 KLDSDLEREFLGF
+743 KLDSDLERDFLVF
-756 INDHKELLNKKFKE
+756 INDHKEVLDKEFKE

-775 NDHFTELKVFCN
+775 NDRFTELKVFCN
-787 IEGPFYAQGFE
+787 IENSPYYAQGFE
-798 PDFILFAQTHED
+798 PDFILFAQTHSDE
-810 GFLGFTCYMEAK
+810 FLGFTCYMEAK
-822 GEHLEP
+822 GEHLEH
-828 SNAWKKEFLGM
+828 SNAWKEEFLEM
-839 LENATLKSHNKK
+839 LENAALKSHNKK

-856 LPFFTLHNREVNDE
+856 LPFFTLHNNKAVNDE
-870 FQTAFHQT
+870 FKTAFNQI
-878 FKDKEC
+878 FKDHKC

>member
-1 MLKLKLYL
+1 M
-9 ILIQS
+9 
-14 FAYTLKI
+14 
-21 NPKTLRYNSLNF
+21 
-33 SLKGF
+33 
-38 HARFIRICY
+38 
-47 PPPPQSAIK
+47 
-56 HRTPNNEEIE
+56 
-66 LPTHITSNLKKELRD
+66 TSNLKNELRD
-81 YQKQAIYSYLEKRQ
+81 YQKQAINNYLEKRQ
-95 FNPTQKHFMFEMAT
+95 SSPHQKHFMFEMAT

-131 FIFFVNSASILEKT
+131 FIFFVNSTSILEKT

-173 SINNLNESHN
+173 SINNLNESQ
-183 NAINIYF
+183 ASTINIYF

-199 FTRAKENAITLED
+199 FTKAKENAISIED

-227 LNTETKKKLNDSEA
+227 LNTETKKKLNDTES
-241 SEKRNWESVVK
+241 SEKHNWESVVK

-267 ATIPNEKSVKEKYEN
+267 ATIPNEKSVKDKYKN
-282 LKAFTYTLKEFSED
+282 LKVITYTLKEFSED

-329 AQHHNIE
+329 AQHHHIE

-348 IEESRKNQERFNTFL
+348 IEDSKDNQERFNAFL
-363 ENLNPLDLENFFN
+363 ENLSPLDLENFFN
-376 HSRNAFFKAAKSFFD
+376 HSRNAFFKDAKNFFD
-391 EKNYAPNLVALLQ
+391 KQHYTTNLAALLQ
-404 NKFKE
+404 TKFKK

-417 EKELEKGM
+417 EKELEKSM

-430 LEDRDNPKRVIFSV
+430 LEDRQNPKRVIFSV

-456 FDIVRLKNKANQKDT
+456 FDIVRLKNKASQKDT
-471 IKDAQL
+471 TKDAQL

-483 YYPFSYNDFKPS
+483 YYPFSYNDLKPS
-495 CIEFYQRK
+495 QIEFYQRK

-516 DYHAIYDSEFIAKL
+516 DYHAIYDSEFIAQL
-530 KKELQ
+530 NNELQ
-535 ELGLGFIEKEKEKT
+535 DLGLGFVNEKQ

-554 PTKRFKC
+554 PTKNLKC

-568 DKKKNLF
+568 DKNKNLF
-575 NMDYSDPVE
+575 NKDYTDHVK
-584 VKLKSLHVPLFAFG
+584 VKLQSLHVPLFAFG

-613 RTYYMTHA
+613 TTYYIPHT
-621 LNKIPLNYFLKAL
+621 LDKIPLNYFLKAL

-650 HAFNNKVGFIEQYI
+650 HPFNNKVGFIERYV
-664 SPLKTNF
+664 SSLKTNF
-671 HKNQKFDDNKTLLK
+671 HRSQKFDDNEILLK
-685 LAVYV
+685 LAVYI

-700 EQNEP
+700 EQDKYE
-705 SVSALELKEF
+705 VSALELKEF
-715 ETHNKSLST
+715 ETHNKSLSA
-724 SEWEKDVPPYE
+724 SELEKGIPFYE

-743 KLDSDLEREFLGF
+743 KLDSDLEREFLVF
-756 INDHKELLNKKFKE
+756 INDHKEVLDKKFKE

-775 NDHFTELKVFCN
+775 NDHFTELKVFCD

-798 PDFILFAQTHED
+798 PDFILFAQTHSDE
-810 GFLGFTCYMEAK
+810 FLGFTCYMEAK
-822 GEHLEP
+822 GEHLEL
-828 SNAWKKEFLGM
+828 SNAWKKEFLEM
-839 LENATLKSHNKK
+839 LENAALKSHNKK
-851 LHLKG
+851 LNLKG
-856 LPFFTLHNREVNDE
+856 LPFFTFTNNNRTLNAE
-870 FQTAFHQT
+870 FVEAFNQT
-878 FKDKEC
+878 FKDHKC

>member
-1 MLKLKLYL
+1 M
-9 ILIQS
+9 QS
-14 FAYTLKI
+14 
-21 NPKTLRYNSLNF
+21 
-33 SLKGF
+33 
-38 HARFIRICY
+38 Y

-56 HRTPNNEEIE
+56 NHALNNAPNNKEIE

-81 YQKQAIYSYLEKRQ
+81 YQKQAIYNYLEKRQ
-95 FNPTQKHFMFEMAT
+95 SNPTQKHFMFEMAT

-121 LECYKQGYQN
+121 LECCKQGYQN
-131 FIFFVNSASILEKT
+131 FIFFVNSTSILEKT
-145 KLNFIDSASSK
+145 KLNFTDSVSSK
-156 YLFSEN
+156 YLFSET
-162 ININDENTEIK
+162 IHINDENTEIK

-183 NAINIYF
+183 SAINIYF

-199 FTRAKENAITLED
+199 FTKAKENAITLED

-227 LNTETKKKLNDSEA
+227 LNTETKKKLSDAES

-267 ATIPNEKSVKEKYEN
+267 ATIPNEKSVKDKYEN
-282 LKAFTYTLKEFSED
+282 LKVITYTLKEFSED

-348 IEESRKNQERFNTFL
+348 IEDSKENQERFNAFL
-363 ENLNPLDLENFFN
+363 ENLSPSDLKNFF
-376 HSRNAFFKAAKSFFD
+376 HYSRNAFFKDAKNFFD
-391 EKNYAPNLVALLQ
+391 KQKYTSNLTAFLQ
-404 NKFKE
+404 TKFKK
-409 SVQINTNN
+409 STQINTNN

-430 LEDRDNPKRVIFSV
+430 LEDRDNPKRVVFGV

-456 FDIVRLKNKANQKDT
+456 FDIVRLKNKASQKDT
-471 IKDAQL
+471 TKDAQL

-483 YYPFSYNDFKPS
+483 YYPFSYNDFKPNR
-495 CIEFYQRK
+495 IEFYQRK
-503 FDLFNPLSALERL
+503 FDFSNPLSALERL

-530 KKELQ
+530 KNELQ
-535 ELGLGFIEKEKEKT
+535 DLGLGFVNEKQ

-568 DKKKNLF
+568 DKNKNLF
-575 NMDYSDPVE
+575 NKDYTDPVE
-584 VKLKSLHVPLFAFG
+584 AKLQSLHVPLFGFI

-613 RTYYMTHA
+613 RTYYIPHT
-621 LNKIPLNYFLKAL
+621 LDKIPLNYFLKAL

-644 KKAFKK
+644 QKAFKK
-650 HAFNNKVGFIEQYI
+650 HAFNNKVGFIERYI

-671 HKNQKFDDNKTLLK
+671 HKNQKFDDNKILLK
-685 LAVYV
+685 LAVYI
-690 IENLKDTLLK
+690 IENLKNTLLK
-700 EQNEP
+700 EQDKY
-705 SVSALELKEF
+705 SVSELELKEF
-715 ETHNKSLST
+715 ETHNKSLSAR
-724 SEWEKDVPPYE
+724 EFEKDIPPYE

-743 KLDSDLEREFLGF
+743 KLDSGLERGFLSF
-756 INDHKELLNKKFKE
+756 INNHKEILDKKFKE

-787 IEGPFYAQGFE
+787 IENSPYYAQGFE
-798 PDFILFAQTHED
+798 PDFILFARTHSDE
-810 GFLGFTCYMEAK
+810 FLGFTCYMEAK

-828 SNAWKKEFLGM
+828 FNAWKKEFLEM
-839 LENATLKSHNKK
+839 LENADLKSRNKK

-856 LPFFTLHNREVNDE
+856 LPFFTFTNNNRTLNAE
-870 FQTAFHQT
+870 FVKAFNQI
-878 FKDKEC
+878 FED

>member
-1 MLKLKLYL
+1 M
-9 ILIQS
+9 
-14 FAYTLKI
+14 
-21 NPKTLRYNSLNF
+21 
-33 SLKGF
+33 
-38 HARFIRICY
+38 Y
-47 PPPPQSAIK
+47 PFKVTPPPQSAIK
-56 HRTPNNEEIE
+56 DRTPNNAPSNGEIE

-81 YQKQAIYSYLEKRQ
+81 YQKKAIHDYLEKRQ
-95 FNPTQKHFMFEMAT
+95 SHSTQKHFMFEMAT

-131 FIFFVNSASILEKT
+131 FIFFVNSTSILEKT
-145 KLNFIDSASSK
+145 KLNFTDSVSSK

-183 NAINIYF
+183 GAINIYF

-199 FTRAKENAITLED
+199 FTKVKENAITLED

-267 ATIPNEKSVKEKYEN
+267 ATIPKEKSVEDKYKN
-282 LKAFTYTLKEFSED
+282 LKVATYTLKEFSED

-348 IEESRKNQERFNTFL
+348 IEDSKENQERFNAFL
-363 ENLNPLDLENFFN
+363 ENLSPLDLENFF
-376 HSRNAFFKAAKSFFD
+376 HYSRNAFFKAAKSFFD
-391 EKNYAPNLVALLQ
+391 EQNYTANLVAFLQ
-404 NKFKE
+404 TKFKK
-409 SVQINTNN
+409 STQINTNN

-456 FDIVRLKNKANQKDT
+456 FDIVRLKNKASQKDT
-471 IKDAQL
+471 TKDAQL

-483 YYPFSYNDFKPS
+483 YYPFSYNDFKPNR
-495 CIEFYQRK
+495 IEFYQRK

-516 DYHAIYDSEFIAKL
+516 DYHAVYDSEFIAKL
-530 KKELQ
+530 NNELQ
-535 ELGLGFIEKEKEKT
+535 DLGLGFVNEKQ

-568 DKKKNLF
+568 DKNKNLF
-575 NMDYSDPVE
+575 NKDYTDPVE
-584 VKLKSLHVPLFAFG
+584 ATLKSLHVPLFGFI

-613 RTYYMTHA
+613 TTYYIPHT
-621 LNKIPLNYFLKAL
+621 LDKIPLNYFLKAL

-650 HAFNNKVGFIEQYI
+650 HAFNNKVEFIERYI
-664 SPLKTNF
+664 SSLKTNF
-671 HKNQKFDDNKTLLK
+671 HKNQKFDNNEILLK
-685 LAVYV
+685 LAVYI

-700 EQNEP
+700 EQDKYE
-705 SVSALELKEF
+705 VSALELKEF
-715 ETHNKSLST
+715 ETHNKSLSA
-724 SEWEKDVPPYE
+724 SEWEKDIPFYE

-743 KLDSDLEREFLGF
+743 KLDSKLEREFLDF
-756 INDHKELLNKKFKE
+756 INKNKEILDKKFKE

-787 IEGPFYAQGFE
+787 IENSPYYAQGFE

-810 GFLGFTCYMEAK
+810 EFLGFTCYMEAK

-828 SNAWKKEFLGM
+828 SNAWKKEFLEM

-856 LPFFTLHNREVNDE
+856 LPFFTLHNSVVNGE
-870 FQTAFHQT
+870 FQTAFKQT

>member
-1 MLKLKLYL
+1 MQDSF
-9 ILIQS
+9 IQS
-14 FAYTLKI
+14 Y
-21 NPKTLRYNSLNF
+21 
-33 SLKGF
+33 
-38 HARFIRICY
+38 
-47 PPPPQSAIK
+47 PPPQSAIK
-56 HRTPNNEEIE
+56 DRTPNNAPNDKEIE

-81 YQKQAIYSYLEKRQ
+81 YQKQAIHDYLEKRQ
-95 FNPTQKHFMFEMAT
+95 SHPTQKHFMFEMAT

-131 FIFFVNSASILEKT
+131 FIFFVNSTSILEKT
-145 KLNFIDSASSK
+145 KLNFTDSASSK

-162 ININDENTEIK
+162 IHINDENTEIK
-173 SINNLNESHN
+173 SVNNLNESQTS
-183 NAINIYF
+183 AINIYF

-199 FTRAKENAITLED
+199 FTKAKENAITLED

-267 ATIPNEKSVKEKYEN
+267 ATIPNEKSVEEKYKN
-282 LKAFTYTLKEFSED
+282 LKVATYTLKEFSED

-348 IEESRKNQERFNTFL
+348 IEDSKENQERFNAFL
-363 ENLNPLDLENFFN
+363 ENLSPLDLENFF
-376 HSRNAFFKAAKSFFD
+376 HYSRNAFFKDAKNFFD
-391 EKNYAPNLVALLQ
+391 KQKYTPNLVALLQ
-404 NKFKE
+404 TKFKK
-409 SVQINTNN
+409 STQINTNN

-425 LLLNS
+425 PLLNS

-456 FDIVRLKNKANQKDT
+456 FDIVRLKNKASQKDT
-471 IKDAQL
+471 TKDAQL

-495 CIEFYQRK
+495 RIEFYQRK
-503 FDLFNPLSALERL
+503 FDFSNPLSSLERL

-530 KKELQ
+530 KNDLKKI
-535 ELGLGFIEKEKEKT
+535 GLGIIDGNKEKQ

-575 NMDYSDPVE
+575 NKDYSGPVE
-584 VKLKSLHVPLFAFG
+584 ATLKNLHVPLFAFN

-613 RTYYMTHA
+613 TTYYIPHT
-621 LNKIPLNYFLKAL
+621 LNKIPINYFLKAL

-650 HAFNNKVGFIEQYI
+650 HAFNNKVEFIERYV
-664 SPLKTNF
+664 SSLKTNF
-671 HKNQKFDDNKTLLK
+671 HKNQKFDNNEILLK
-685 LAVYV
+685 LAVYI
-690 IENLKDTLLK
+690 IENLKDALLK
-700 EQNEP
+700 EQDKYE
-705 SVSALELKEF
+705 VSALELKEF
-715 ETHNKSLST
+715 ETHNKSLSA
-724 SEWEKDVPPYE
+724 SELEKNIPFYE

-743 KLDSDLEREFLGF
+743 KLDSSLEREFLDF
-756 INDHKELLNKKFKE
+756 INKNKEILDKKFKE

-775 NDHFTELKVFCN
+775 NDHFAELKVFCN

-798 PDFILFAQTHED
+798 PDFILFAKTHSDE
-810 GFLGFTCYMEAK
+810 FLGFTCYMEAK
-822 GEHLEP
+822 GEHLEHF
-828 SNAWKKEFLGM
+828 SAWKEEFLKM
-839 LENATLKSHNKK
+839 LENAALKSHNKK
-851 LHLKG
+851 LDLKG
-856 LPFFTLHNREVNDE
+856 LPFFTLHNEVANGE
-870 FQTAFHQT
+870 FTTAFDQI
-878 FKDKEC
+878 FKEKEC

>member
-1 MLKLKLYL
+1 M
-9 ILIQS
+9 
-14 FAYTLKI
+14 
-21 NPKTLRYNSLNF
+21 
-33 SLKGF
+33 
-38 HARFIRICY
+38 
-47 PPPPQSAIK
+47 
-56 HRTPNNEEIE
+56 PNNGEIE
-66 LPTHITSNLKKELRD
+66 LPTHITSNLKNELRD
-81 YQKQAIYSYLEKRQ
+81 YQKQAINNYLEKRQ
-95 FNPTQKHFMFEMAT
+95 SNPLQKHFMFEMAT

-131 FIFFVNSASILEKT
+131 FIFFVNSTSILEKT
-145 KLNFIDSASSK
+145 KLNFTDSASSK

-162 ININDENTEIK
+162 ITINDENTEIK
-173 SINNLNESHN
+173 SINNLNESQAS
-183 NAINIYF
+183 AINIYF

-199 FTRAKENAITLED
+199 FTKAKENAISIED

-227 LNTETKKKLNDSEA
+227 LNTETKKKLNDAEF
-241 SEKRNWESVVK
+241 SEKHNWESVVK
-252 LALEQNKDNLLLEFS
+252 LALEQNKDSLLLEFS
-267 ATIPNEKSVKEKYEN
+267 ATIPNEKSVKDKYEN
-282 LKAFTYTLKEFSED
+282 LKVITYTLKEFSED

-336 NFKPCILFKSER
+336 SFKPCILFKSER
-348 IEESRKNQERFNTFL
+348 IEDSKENQERFNAFL
-363 ENLNPLDLENFFN
+363 ENLSPLDLENFFN
-376 HSRNAFFKAAKSFFD
+376 HSHNAFFKDAKNFFD
-391 EKNYAPNLVALLQ
+391 KQHYTPNLAALLQ
-404 NKFKE
+404 TKFKK

-417 EKELEKGM
+417 EKELEKSM

-430 LEDRDNPKRVIFSV
+430 LEDRQNPKRVIFSV

-456 FDIVRLKNKANQKDT
+456 FDIVRLKNKASQKDT
-471 IKDAQL
+471 TKDAQL

-483 YYPFSYNDFKPS
+483 YYPFSYNDLKPS
-495 CIEFYQRK
+495 SIEFYQRK

-530 KKELQ
+530 NNELQ
-535 ELGLGFIEKEKEKT
+535 VLGLGFVNEKQ

-568 DKKKNLF
+568 NKNKNLF
-575 NMDYSDPVE
+575 NKDYTGPVK
-584 VKLKSLHVPLFAFG
+584 VKLQSLHVPLFAFG
-598 VREKKVDFKEENKGD
+598 VREKKVDFKEESKGD
-613 RTYYMTHA
+613 TTYYIPHT
-621 LNKIPLNYFLKAL
+621 LDEIPLNYFLKAL

-650 HAFNNKVGFIEQYI
+650 HAFNNKVGFIERYI

-671 HKNQKFDDNKTLLK
+671 HKNQKFDDNEILLK
-685 LAVYV
+685 LAVYI

-700 EQNEP
+700 EQDKYD
-705 SVSALELKEF
+705 VSALELKEF
-715 ETHNKSLST
+715 ETHNKSLSA
-724 SEWEKDVPPYE
+724 SELEKDIPFYE

-743 KLDSDLEREFLGF
+743 KLDSNLERDFLGF
-756 INDHKELLNKKFKE
+756 INDHKEVLDKKFKE

-775 NDHFTELKVFCN
+775 NDRFTELKVFCN
-787 IEGPFYAQGFE
+787 IENSPYYAQGFE
-798 PDFILFAQTHED
+798 PDFILFAQTHSDE
-810 GFLGFTCYMEAK
+810 FLGFTCYMEAK
-822 GEHLEP
+822 GEHLKH
-828 SNAWKKEFLGM
+828 SNAWKEEFLEM
-839 LENATLKSHNKK
+839 LENAALKSHNKK
-851 LHLKG
+851 LDLKG
-856 LPFFTLHNREVNDE
+856 LPFFTFHNKVPNSE
-870 FQTAFHQT
+870 FTTAFNQI
-878 FKDKEC
+878 FKDQKC

>member
-1 MLKLKLYL
+1 
-9 ILIQS
+9 
-14 FAYTLKI
+14 
-21 NPKTLRYNSLNF
+21 
-33 SLKGF
+33 
-38 HARFIRICY
+38 
-47 PPPPQSAIK
+47 
-56 HRTPNNEEIE
+56 
-66 LPTHITSNLKKELRD
+66 
-81 YQKQAIYSYLEKRQ
+81 
-95 FNPTQKHFMFEMAT
+95 MFEMAT

-121 LECYKQGYQN
+121 LECCKQGYQN

-145 KLNFIDSASSK
+145 KLNFIDSVSSK

-173 SINNLNESHN
+173 SINNLNESQTS
-183 NAINIYF
+183 AINIYF

-267 ATIPNEKSVKEKYEN
+267 ATIPKEKSVEEKYKN
-282 LKAFTYTLKEFSED
+282 LKVATYTLKEFSED

-348 IEESRKNQERFNTFL
+348 IEESKKNQERFNTFL
-363 ENLNPLDLENFFN
+363 ENLSPLELENFF
-376 HSRNAFFKAAKSFFD
+376 HYSRNAFFKAAKNFFD
-391 EKNYAPNLVALLQ
+391 EKNYTANLVAFLQ
-404 NKFKE
+404 TKFKK
-409 SVQINTNN
+409 STQINTNN

-456 FDIVRLKNKANQKDT
+456 FDIVRLKNKANKKDT
-471 IKDAQL
+471 TKDAQL

-483 YYPFSYNDFKPS
+483 YYPFSYNDLKPS
-495 CIEFYQRK
+495 SIEFYQRK

-516 DYHAIYDSEFIAKL
+516 DYHAIYDSEFIAEL
-530 KKELQ
+530 NKELQ
-535 ELGLGFIEKEKEKT
+535 DLGLGFVNEKQ

-568 DKKKNLF
+568 YKNKNLF
-575 NMDYSDPVE
+575 NKDYTDSVE
-584 VKLKSLHVPLFAFG
+584 VKLQSLHVPLFAFG

-613 RTYYMTHA
+613 DTTYYKPHT
-621 LNKIPLNYFLKAL
+621 LDKIPLNYFLKAL
-634 NLKNLDFKTL
+634 NVKNLDFKTL

-650 HAFNNKVGFIEQYI
+650 HAFNNKVEFIEQYI

-671 HKNQKFDDNKTLLK
+671 HKNQKFDDNKNLLK
-685 LAVYV
+685 IAVYI

-700 EQNEP
+700 EQDKYD
-705 SVSALELKEF
+705 VSALELKEF
-715 ETHNKSLST
+715 ETHNKSLSA
-724 SEWEKDVPPYE
+724 SEFEKDIPLYE

-743 KLDSDLEREFLGF
+743 KLDSDLERGFLDF
-756 INDHKELLNKKFKE
+756 INNHKEVLDKKFKE

-787 IEGPFYAQGFE
+787 IENSPYYAQGFE
-798 PDFILFAQTHED
+798 PDFILFAQTHSDE
-810 GFLGFTCYMEAK
+810 FLGFTCYMEAK
-822 GEHLEP
+822 GEHLEH
-828 SNAWKKEFLGM
+828 SNAWKEEFLEM
-839 LENATLKSHNKK
+839 LENAALKSRNKK
-851 LHLKG
+851 LDLKG
-856 LPFFTLHNREVNDE
+856 LPFFTLHNKVLKSE
-870 FQTAFHQT
+870 FDTAFNQI
-878 FKDKEC
+878 FKDQEC

>member
-1 MLKLKLYL
+1 
-9 ILIQS
+9 
-14 FAYTLKI
+14 
-21 NPKTLRYNSLNF
+21 
-33 SLKGF
+33 
-38 HARFIRICY
+38 
-47 PPPPQSAIK
+47 
-56 HRTPNNEEIE
+56 
-66 LPTHITSNLKKELRD
+66 
-81 YQKQAIYSYLEKRQ
+81 
-95 FNPTQKHFMFEMAT
+95 MFEMAT

-131 FIFFVNSASILEKT
+131 FIFFVNSTSILEKT
-145 KLNFIDSASSK
+145 KLNFTDSASSK

-199 FTRAKENAITLED
+199 FTKAKENAITLED

-227 LNTETKKKLNDSEA
+227 LNTETKKKLNDNEA

-267 ATIPNEKSVKEKYEN
+267 ATIPNEKSVEEKYKN
-282 LKAFTYTLKEFSED
+282 LKVATYTLKEFSED

-348 IEESRKNQERFNTFL
+348 IEESKENQERFNAFL
-363 ENLNPLDLENFFN
+363 ENLSPLDLENFFN
-376 HSRNAFFKAAKSFFD
+376 HSRNAFFKAAKNFFD
-391 EKNYAPNLVALLQ
+391 ERNYTPNLVAFLQ
-404 NKFKE
+404 TKFKK
-409 SVQINTNN
+409 STQINTNN

-456 FDIVRLKNKANQKDT
+456 FDIVRLKNKASQKDT
-471 IKDAQL
+471 TKDAQL

-495 CIEFYQRK
+495 RIEFYQRK
-503 FDLFNPLSALERL
+503 FDFSNPLSVLERL

-530 KKELQ
+530 KEELR
-535 ELGLGFIEKEKEKT
+535 ELGLGLIEKEKT

-561 YYASNTK
+561 YYASNK
-568 DKKKNLF
+568 REKNNNLF
-575 NMDYSDPVE
+575 NKDYSGPVE
-584 VKLKSLHVPLFAFG
+584 ATLQSLHVPLFGFN
-598 VREKKVDFKEENKGD
+598 VREKQVDFKEENKGD
-613 RTYYMTHA
+613 RTYYIPHT
-621 LNKIPLNYFLKAL
+621 LDKIPINYFLKAL

-650 HAFNNKVGFIEQYI
+650 HAFNNKVGFIERYV
-664 SPLKTNF
+664 SSLKTNF
-671 HKNQKFDDNKTLLK
+671 HKNQKFDDNEILLK
-685 LAVYV
+685 LAVY
-690 IENLKDTLLK
+690 IIGNLKDTLLK
-700 EQNEP
+700 EQDKYE
-705 SVSALELKEF
+705 VSALELKEF

-724 SEWEKDVPPYE
+724 SEWEKNIPPYE

-743 KLDSDLEREFLGF
+743 KLDSDLERDFLDF
-756 INDHKELLNKKFKE
+756 INKNKELLNKKFKE

-798 PDFILFAQTHED
+798 PDFILFAQTHSDE
-810 GFLGFTCYMEAK
+810 FLGFTCYMEAK
-822 GEHLEP
+822 GEHLES
-828 SNAWKKEFLGM
+828 SNAWKKEFLEM
-839 LENATLKSHNKK
+839 LENAVLESHNKK

-856 LPFFTLHNREVNDE
+856 LPFFTLHNSVVNGD
-870 FQTAFHQT
+870 FKTAFDQI
-878 FKDKEC
+878 FKDHKC

>member
-1 MLKLKLYL
+1 
-9 ILIQS
+9 
-14 FAYTLKI
+14 
-21 NPKTLRYNSLNF
+21 
-33 SLKGF
+33 
-38 HARFIRICY
+38 
-47 PPPPQSAIK
+47 
-56 HRTPNNEEIE
+56 
-66 LPTHITSNLKKELRD
+66 
-81 YQKQAIYSYLEKRQ
+81 
-95 FNPTQKHFMFEMAT
+95 MFEMAT

-131 FIFFVNSASILEKT
+131 FIFFVNSTSILEKT
-145 KLNFIDSASSK
+145 KLNFTDSASSK

-162 ININDENTEIK
+162 IHINDENTEIK
-173 SINNLNESHN
+173 SINNLNESYN
-183 NAINIYF
+183 GAINIYF
-190 STIQGLFSL
+190 GTIQGLFSL
-199 FTRAKENAITLED
+199 FTKAKENAISIED

-227 LNTETKKKLNDSEA
+227 LNTETKKKLSDAES
-241 SEKRNWESVVK
+241 SEKHNWESVVK

-267 ATIPNEKSVKEKYEN
+267 ATIPKEKSVEEKYKN
-282 LKAFTYTLKEFSED
+282 LRVITYTLKEFSED

-348 IEESRKNQERFNTFL
+348 IEDSKENQERFNTFL
-363 ENLNPLDLENFFN
+363 ENLSPLDLENFFN
-376 HSRNAFFKAAKSFFD
+376 HSQNAFFKDAKNFFD
-391 EKNYAPNLVALLQ
+391 KQHYTPNLAQLLQ
-404 NKFKE
+404 TKFKK
-409 SVQINTNN
+409 STQINTNN

-456 FDIVRLKNKANQKDT
+456 FDIVRLKNKASQKDT
-471 IKDAQL
+471 TKDAQL

-483 YYPFSYNDFKPS
+483 YYPFSYNDLKPS
-495 CIEFYQRK
+495 QIEFYQRK

-516 DYHAIYDSEFIAKL
+516 DYHAVYDSEFIAQL
-530 KKELQ
+530 NNELQ
-535 ELGLGFIEKEKEKT
+535 VLGLGFVNEKQ

-568 DKKKNLF
+568 NKNKNLF
-575 NMDYSDPVE
+575 NKDYIDHVK
-584 VKLKSLHVPLFAFG
+584 VKLQSLHVPLFAFG

-613 RTYYMTHA
+613 RTYYIPHT
-621 LNKIPLNYFLKAL
+621 LDKIPINYFLKAL

-664 SPLKTNF
+664 SHLKTNF
-671 HKNQKFDDNKTLLK
+671 HKDQKFDDNKILLK
-685 LAVYV
+685 LAVYI

-700 EQNEP
+700 EQDKYE
-705 SVSALELKEF
+705 VSALELKEF
-715 ETHNKSLST
+715 ETHNKSLSA
-724 SEWEKDVPPYE
+724 SEWEKDIPSYE

-743 KLDSDLEREFLGF
+743 KLDSDLERDFLDF
-756 INDHKELLNKKFKE
+756 INKNKEILDKKFKE

-787 IEGPFYAQGFE
+787 IENSPYYAQGFE
-798 PDFILFAQTHED
+798 PDFILFAQTHSDE
-810 GFLGFTCYMEAK
+810 FLGFTCYVEAK
-822 GEHLEP
+822 GEHLEH
-828 SNAWKKEFLGM
+828 SNAWKEEFLEM
-839 LENATLKSHNKK
+839 LENAALKSHNKK
-851 LHLKG
+851 LDLKG
-856 LPFFTLHNREVNDE
+856 LPFFTLKNKVANSE
-870 FQTAFHQT
+870 FATAFDQI
-878 FKDKEC
+878 FKDQKC

>member
-1 MLKLKLYL
+1 MQDLFT
-9 ILIQS
+9 Q
-14 FAYTLKI
+14 
-21 NPKTLRYNSLNF
+21 
-33 SLKGF
+33 G
-38 HARFIRICY
+38 Y

-56 HRTPNNEEIE
+56 DRAQNNASNTPNNGGIE
-66 LPTHITSNLKKELRD
+66 LPTHITSNLKNELRD
-81 YQKQAIYSYLEKRQ
+81 YQKQAINNYLEKRQ
-95 FNPTQKHFMFEMAT
+95 SNPTQKHFMFEMAT

-131 FIFFVNSASILEKT
+131 FIFFVNSTSILEKT
-145 KLNFIDSASSK
+145 KLNFTDSASSK

-173 SINNLNESHN
+173 SINHLNESHN
-183 NAINIYF
+183 GAINIYF

-267 ATIPNEKSVKEKYEN
+267 ATIPKEKSVEEKYKN
-282 LKAFTYTLKEFSED
+282 LKVATYTLKEFSED

-336 NFKPCILFKSER
+336 SFKPCILFKSER
-348 IEESRKNQERFNTFL
+348 IEDSKDNQERFNTFL
-363 ENLNPLDLENFFN
+363 ENLSPLDLENFFN
-376 HSRNAFFKAAKSFFD
+376 HSQNAFFKDAKNFFD
-391 EKNYAPNLVALLQ
+391 KQKYTPNLAQLLQ
-404 NKFKE
+404 TKFKK
-409 SVQINTNN
+409 STQINTNN

-456 FDIVRLKNKANQKDT
+456 FDIVRLKNKASQKDT
-471 IKDAQL
+471 TKDAQL

-483 YYPFSYNDFKPS
+483 YYPFSYNDLKPS
-495 CIEFYQRK
+495 SIEFYQRK
-503 FDLFNPLSALERL
+503 FDLFNPLSVLERL
-516 DYHAIYDSEFIAKL
+516 DYHAIYDSEFIAQL

-535 ELGLGFIEKEKEKT
+535 DLGLGFVNEKQ

-554 PTKRFKC
+554 PTKNLKC

-575 NMDYSDPVE
+575 NKDYTDPVK
-584 VKLKSLHVPLFAFG
+584 VKLQSLHVPLFG
-598 VREKKVDFKEENKGD
+598 LIVREKKVDFKEENKGD
-613 RTYYMTHA
+613 TTYYIPHT
-621 LNKIPLNYFLKAL
+621 LDKIPLNYFFLKAL

-671 HKNQKFDDNKTLLK
+671 HKNQKFDDNKILLK
-685 LAVYV
+685 LAVYI

-700 EQNEP
+700 EQDKYE
-705 SVSALELKEF
+705 VSALELKEF
-715 ETHNKSLST
+715 ETHNKSLNA
-724 SEWEKDVPPYE
+724 SELEKDIPLYE

-743 KLDSDLEREFLGF
+743 KLDSDLEREFLVF
-756 INDHKELLNKKFKE
+756 INDHKEVLDKKFKE

-787 IEGPFYAQGFE
+787 IENSPYYAQGFE
-798 PDFILFAQTHED
+798 PDFILFAQTHSDE
-810 GFLGFTCYMEAK
+810 FLGFTCYMEAK
-822 GEHLEP
+822 GEHLKH
-828 SNAWKKEFLGM
+828 SNAWKEEFLEM
-839 LENATLKSHNKK
+839 LENAVLKSHNKK

-856 LPFFTLHNREVNDE
+856 LPFFTFKNKVANDE
-870 FQTAFHQT
+870 FTTAFHQI
-878 FKDKEC
+878 FKDQKC

>member
-1 MLKLKLYL
+1 MQDSS
-9 ILIQS
+9 IQS
-14 FAYTLKI
+14 
-21 NPKTLRYNSLNF
+21 
-33 SLKGF
+33 
-38 HARFIRICY
+38 Y

-56 HRTPNNEEIE
+56 DHTPNNAPNNKEIE

-81 YQKQAIYSYLEKRQ
+81 YQKQAIRNYLEKRQ
-95 FNPTQKHFMFEMAT
+95 SHPTQKHFMFEMAT

-131 FIFFVNSASILEKT
+131 FIFFVNSTSILEKT
-145 KLNFIDSASSK
+145 KLNFTDSASSK

-199 FTRAKENAITLED
+199 FTKAKENAITLED

-267 ATIPNEKSVKEKYEN
+267 ATIPKEKSVKDKYKN
-282 LKAFTYTLKEFSED
+282 LKVATYTLKEFSED

-329 AQHHNIE
+329 AQHHNVE

-348 IEESRKNQERFNTFL
+348 IEESKKNQERFNTFL
-363 ENLNPLDLENFFN
+363 ENLSPLDLENFF
-376 HSRNAFFKAAKSFFD
+376 HYSQNAFFKAAKNFFD
-391 EKNYAPNLVALLQ
+391 EQKYTPNLAALLQ
-404 NKFKE
+404 TKFKK
-409 SVQINTNN
+409 STQINTNN

-456 FDIVRLKNKANQKDT
+456 FDIVRLKNKASQKDT
-471 IKDAQL
+471 TKDAQL

-495 CIEFYQRK
+495 RTEFYQRK
-503 FDLFNPLSALERL
+503 FDFSNPLSALERL
-516 DYHAIYDSEFIAKL
+516 DYHAIYNSEFIAKL
-530 KKELQ
+530 KEELR
-535 ELGLGFIEKEKEKT
+535 ELGLGLIEKEKT

-568 DKKKNLF
+568 DKNKNLF
-575 NMDYSDPVE
+575 NKDYTDPVKA
-584 VKLKSLHVPLFAFG
+584 KLQSLHVPLFAFN

-613 RTYYMTHA
+613 KTYYIPNA
-621 LNKIPLNYFLKAL
+621 LDKIPINYFLKAL

-664 SPLKTNF
+664 SSLKTNF
-671 HKNQKFDDNKTLLK
+671 HKNQKFDNNKTLLK
-685 LAVYV
+685 LAVYI

-700 EQNEP
+700 EQDKP

-715 ETHNKSLST
+715 ETHNKSLSA
-724 SEWEKDVPPYE
+724 SEWEKDIPFYE

-743 KLDSDLEREFLGF
+743 KLDSDLERDFLVF
-756 INDHKELLNKKFKE
+756 INDHKEVLDKKFKE

-787 IEGPFYAQGFE
+787 IENSPYYAQGFE

-810 GFLGFTCYMEAK
+810 EFLGFTCYMEVK

-828 SNAWKKEFLGM
+828 SNAWKKEFLET
-839 LENATLKSHNKK
+839 LENAALKSHNKK

-856 LPFFTLHNREVNDE
+856 LPFFTLKNSVVNGD
-870 FQTAFHQT
+870 FRTAFDQI
-878 FKDKEC
+878 FKD

>member
-1 MLKLKLYL
+1 M
-9 ILIQS
+9 S
-14 FAYTLKI
+14 CKI
-21 NPKTLRYNSLNF
+21 HSVKVT
-33 SLKGF
+33 
-38 HARFIRICY
+38 
-47 PPPPQSAIK
+47 PPPQSAIK
-56 HRTPNNEEIE
+56 DRAPNNAPSNGEIE

-81 YQKQAIYSYLEKRQ
+81 YQKKAIYNYLEKRQ
-95 FNPTQKHFMFEMAT
+95 SNPTQKHFMFEMAT

-131 FIFFVNSASILEKT
+131 FIFFVNSTSILEKT
-145 KLNFIDSASSK
+145 KLNFTDSVSSK

-162 ININDENTEIK
+162 ININDKNTEIK

-199 FTRAKENAITLED
+199 FTKAKENAITLED

-282 LKAFTYTLKEFSED
+282 LKVITYTLKEFSED

-348 IEESRKNQERFNTFL
+348 IEESKKNQERFNAFL
-363 ENLNPLDLENFFN
+363 ENLSPLDLENFFN
-376 HSRNAFFKAAKSFFD
+376 HSRNAFFKTAKSFFD
-391 EKNYAPNLVALLQ
+391 KQKYAPNLVAFLQ
-404 NKFKE
+404 TKFKK
-409 SVQINTNN
+409 STQINTNN
-417 EKELEKGM
+417 EKELEKSM

-456 FDIVRLKNKANQKDT
+456 FDIVRLKNKASQKDT

-495 CIEFYQRK
+495 RIEFYQRK

-530 KKELQ
+530 NKGLQ
-535 ELGLGFIEKEKEKT
+535 DLGLGFVNEKQ

-584 VKLKSLHVPLFAFG
+584 ATLQSLHVPLFGFN

-613 RTYYMTHA
+613 TTYYIPHT
-621 LNKIPLNYFLKAL
+621 LDKIPLNYFLKAL

-664 SPLKTNF
+664 LPLKTNF

-685 LAVYV
+685 LAVYI

-700 EQNEP
+700 EQDKYD
-705 SVSALELKEF
+705 VSALELKEF
-715 ETHNKSLST
+715 ETHNKSLSA
-724 SEWEKDVPPYE
+724 SEWEKDIPFYE

-743 KLDSDLEREFLGF
+743 KLDSKLEREFLGF
-756 INDHKELLNKKFKE
+756 INNNKELLDKKFKE

-775 NDHFTELKVFCN
+775 NDHFAELKVFCN
-787 IEGPFYAQGFE
+787 IENSPFYAQGFE

-810 GFLGFTCYMEAK
+810 GFLGFTCYLEVK

-828 SNAWKKEFLGM
+828 SNAWKEEFLEM

-856 LPFFTLHNREVNDE
+856 LPFFTLHNKVVNGE
-870 FQTAFHQT
+870 FATAFDQIC
-878 FKDKEC
+878 KD

>member
-1 MLKLKLYL
+1 MLC
-9 ILIQS
+9 
-14 FAYTLKI
+14 KI
-21 NPKTLRYNSLNF
+21 HSIKVT
-33 SLKGF
+33 
-38 HARFIRICY
+38 
-47 PPPPQSAIK
+47 PPQSAIK
-56 HRTPNNEEIE
+56 NHALNNAPNNEEID

-81 YQKQAIYSYLEKRQ
+81 YQKKAIDNYLEKRQ
-95 FNPTQKHFMFEMAT
+95 SNPTQKHFMFEMAT

-145 KLNFIDSASSK
+145 KLNFTDSASSK

-267 ATIPNEKSVKEKYEN
+267 ATIPNEKSVEEKYEN
-282 LKAFTYTLKEFSED
+282 LKVITYTLKEFSED

-348 IEESRKNQERFNTFL
+348 IEDSKENQERFNTFL
-363 ENLNPLDLENFFN
+363 ENLSPLDLENFFN
-376 HSRNAFFKAAKSFFD
+376 YSRNAFFKDAKNFFD
-391 EKNYAPNLVALLQ
+391 EQNHTPNLVALLQ

-417 EKELEKGM
+417 EKELEKSM

-456 FDIVRLKNKANQKDT
+456 FDIVRLKNKASQKDT
-471 IKDAQL
+471 TKDAQL

-495 CIEFYQRK
+495 RIEFYQRK
-503 FDLFNPLSALERL
+503 FDFSNPLSALERL
-516 DYHAIYDSEFIAKL
+516 DYHAVYDSEFIAKL
-530 KKELQ
+530 NNELQ
-535 ELGLGFIEKEKEKT
+535 DLGLGFVNEKQ

-554 PTKRFKC
+554 PAKRFKC

-568 DKKKNLF
+568 NKNKNLF
-575 NMDYSDPVE
+575 NKDYTDPVE
-584 VKLKSLHVPLFAFG
+584 ATLQSLHVPLFAFG

-613 RTYYMTHA
+613 RTYYIPHT
-621 LNKIPLNYFLKAL
+621 LDKIPINYFLKAL

-671 HKNQKFDDNKTLLK
+671 HKNQKFDDNEILLK
-685 LAVYV
+685 LAVY
-690 IENLKDTLLK
+690 IIGNLKDTLLK
-700 EQNEP
+700 EQDKP

-715 ETHNKSLST
+715 ETHNKSLSA
-724 SEWEKDVPPYE
+724 SEWEKNIPPYE

-756 INDHKELLNKKFKE
+756 INDHKELLDKKFKE

-775 NDHFTELKVFCN
+775 NDHFAELKVFCN
-787 IEGPFYAQGFE
+787 IEGPYYAQGFE
-798 PDFILFAQTHED
+798 PDFILFAQTHSDE
-810 GFLGFTCYMEAK
+810 FLGFTCYMEAK

-828 SNAWKKEFLGM
+828 SNAWKKEFLEM

-856 LPFFTLHNREVNDE
+856 LPFFTLHNSVVNGE

>member
-1 MLKLKLYL
+1 
-9 ILIQS
+9 
-14 FAYTLKI
+14 
-21 NPKTLRYNSLNF
+21 
-33 SLKGF
+33 
-38 HARFIRICY
+38 
-47 PPPPQSAIK
+47 
-56 HRTPNNEEIE
+56 PNNVPNDKEIE

-81 YQKQAIYSYLEKRQ
+81 YQKQAIDNYLEKRQ
-95 FNPTQKHFMFEMAT
+95 SNPTQKHFMFEMAT

-121 LECYKQGYQN
+121 LECCKQGYQN
-131 FIFFVNSASILEKT
+131 FIFFVNSTSILEKT
-145 KLNFIDSASSK
+145 KLNFTDSASSK

-267 ATIPNEKSVKEKYEN
+267 ATIPKEKSVKEKYKN
-282 LKAFTYTLKEFSED
+282 LKVATYTLKEFSED

-329 AQHHNIE
+329 AQHHHIE

-348 IEESRKNQERFNTFL
+348 IEESKKNQERFNAFL
-363 ENLNPLDLENFFN
+363 ENLSPLDLENFF
-376 HSRNAFFKAAKSFFD
+376 HYSRNAFFKDAKNFFD
-391 EKNYAPNLVALLQ
+391 KRNYTPNLVAFLQ
-404 NKFKE
+404 TKFKK
-409 SVQINTNN
+409 STQINTNN

-456 FDIVRLKNKANQKDT
+456 FDIVRLKNKASQKDT
-471 IKDAQL
+471 TKDAQL

-495 CIEFYQRK
+495 RIEFYQRK
-503 FDLFNPLSALERL
+503 FDFSNPLSVLERL
-516 DYHAIYDSEFIAKL
+516 DYHAVYDSEFIAKL
-530 KKELQ
+530 NNELQ
-535 ELGLGFIEKEKEKT
+535 DLGLGFVNEKQ

-584 VKLKSLHVPLFAFG
+584 ATLKSLHVPLFGFI

-613 RTYYMTHA
+613 TTYYIPHT
-621 LNKIPLNYFLKAL
+621 LDKIPINYFLKAL

-650 HAFNNKVGFIEQYI
+650 HAFNNKVGFIERYI
-664 SPLKTNF
+664 SSLKTNF
-671 HKNQKFDDNKTLLK
+671 HKNQKFDNNEILLK
-685 LAVYV
+685 LAVYI

-700 EQNEP
+700 EQDKYE
-705 SVSALELKEF
+705 VSALELKEF
-715 ETHNKSLST
+715 ETHNKSLSA
-724 SEWEKDVPPYE
+724 SEWEKNIPPYE

-743 KLDSDLEREFLGF
+743 KLDSDLERKFLDF
-756 INDHKELLNKKFKE
+756 INKNKEVLDKKFKE

-787 IEGPFYAQGFE
+787 IEDSPYYAQGFE
-798 PDFILFAQTHED
+798 PDFILFAQTYED
-810 GFLGFTCYMEAK
+810 EFLGFTCYMEAK
-822 GEHLEP
+822 GEHLEH
-828 SNAWKKEFLGM
+828 SNAWKEEFLEM
-839 LENATLKSHNKK
+839 LENAALKSHNKK

-856 LPFFTLHNREVNDE
+856 LPFFTLHNSVVNDD
-870 FQTAFHQT
+870 FTTAFDQIS
-878 FKDKEC
+878 KDHKC

>member
-1 MLKLKLYL
+1 
-9 ILIQS
+9 
-14 FAYTLKI
+14 
-21 NPKTLRYNSLNF
+21 
-33 SLKGF
+33 
-38 HARFIRICY
+38 
-47 PPPPQSAIK
+47 
-56 HRTPNNEEIE
+56 
-66 LPTHITSNLKKELRD
+66 
-81 YQKQAIYSYLEKRQ
+81 
-95 FNPTQKHFMFEMAT
+95 MFEMAT

-121 LECYKQGYQN
+121 LECCKQGYQN
-131 FIFFVNSASILEKT
+131 FIFFVNSTSILEKT
-145 KLNFIDSASSK
+145 KLNFTDSASSK

-162 ININDENTEIK
+162 ININGNDENIKSENIEIK
-173 SINNLNESHN
+173 SITNLNESHN

-199 FTRAKENAITLED
+199 FTKAKENAITIED

-267 ATIPNEKSVKEKYEN
+267 ATIPEEKSVKEKYKN
-282 LKAFTYTLKEFSED
+282 LKAITYTLKQFSED

-348 IEESRKNQERFNTFL
+348 IEESKKNQERFNTFL
-363 ENLNPLDLENFFN
+363 ENLSPLDLENFF
-376 HSRNAFFKAAKSFFD
+376 HYSRNAFFKNAKNFFD
-391 EKNYAPNLVALLQ
+391 KQKYTPNLVAFLQ
-404 NKFKE
+404 TKFKK
-409 SVQINTNN
+409 STQINTNN

-495 CIEFYQRK
+495 RIEFYQRK
-503 FDLFNPLSALERL
+503 FDLDNSLSALERL
-516 DYHAIYDSEFIAKL
+516 DYHAIYNSEFIAKL
-530 KKELQ
+530 NKGLQ
-535 ELGLGFIEKEKEKT
+535 DLGLGFVNEKR

-554 PTKRFKC
+554 PTKHFKC

-575 NMDYSDPVE
+575 NMDYSGLVE
-584 VKLKSLHVPLFAFG
+584 ATLQSLHVPLFAFG

-613 RTYYMTHA
+613 RTYYIPHT
-621 LNKIPLNYFLKAL
+621 LDKIPLNYFLKAL

-644 KKAFKK
+644 KKAFTK

-671 HKNQKFDDNKTLLK
+671 HKHQKFDDNKILLK
-685 LAVYV
+685 LAVY
-690 IENLKDTLLK
+690 IIGNLKDTLLK
-700 EQNEP
+700 EQDKP

-715 ETHNKSLST
+715 ETHNKSLSA
-724 SEWEKDVPPYE
+724 SEWEKNIPFYE

-787 IEGPFYAQGFE
+787 IENSPFYAQGFE

-810 GFLGFTCYMEAK
+810 EFLGFTCYMEAK

-828 SNAWKKEFLGM
+828 SNAWKEEFLGM

-856 LPFFTLHNREVNDE
+856 LPFFTLHNRVVNGD

>member
-1 MLKLKLYL
+1 MQDSF
-9 ILIQS
+9 IQ
-14 FAYTLKI
+14 
-21 NPKTLRYNSLNF
+21 
-33 SLKGF
+33 G
-38 HARFIRICY
+38 Y

-56 HRTPNNEEIE
+56 DRTPNNAPSNGEIE

-81 YQKQAIYSYLEKRQ
+81 YQKKAIHHYLEKRQ
-95 FNPTQKHFMFEMAT
+95 SHPTQKHFMFEMAT

-131 FIFFVNSASILEKT
+131 FIFFVNSTSILEKT
-145 KLNFIDSASSK
+145 KLNFTDSVSSK
-156 YLFSEN
+156 YLFSET
-162 ININDENTEIK
+162 IHINDENTEIK

-183 NAINIYF
+183 GTINIYF

-199 FTRAKENAITLED
+199 FTKAKENAITLED

-227 LNTETKKKLNDSEA
+227 LNTETKKKLSGTEF
-241 SEKRNWESVVK
+241 SEKHNWESVVK

-267 ATIPNEKSVKEKYEN
+267 ATIPNEKSVKDKYEN
-282 LKAFTYTLKEFSED
+282 LKVITYTLKEFSED

-348 IEESRKNQERFNTFL
+348 IEDSKENQERFNAFL
-363 ENLNPLDLENFFN
+363 DNLSPLDLENFFN
-376 HSRNAFFKAAKSFFD
+376 DSRNAFFKDAKNFFD
-391 EKNYAPNLVALLQ
+391 KQKYTPNLAAFLQ
-404 NKFKE
+404 TKFKK
-409 SVQINTNN
+409 STQINTNN

-430 LEDRDNPKRVIFSV
+430 LEDRDNPKRVVFSV

-456 FDIVRLKNKANQKDT
+456 FDIVRLKNKASQKDT
-471 IKDAQL
+471 TKEAQL

-483 YYPFSYNDFKPS
+483 YYPFSYNDFKPNR
-495 CIEFYQRK
+495 IEFYQRK
-503 FDLFNPLSALERL
+503 FELFNPLSALERL
-516 DYHAIYDSEFIAKL
+516 DYHAIYDSEFIAQL
-530 KKELQ
+530 KNELQ
-535 ELGLGFIEKEKEKT
+535 DLGLGFVNEKQ

-554 PTKRFKC
+554 PTKHFKC

-568 DKKKNLF
+568 DKNKNLF
-575 NMDYSDPVE
+575 NKDYTDPVK
-584 VKLKSLHVPLFAFG
+584 VKLQSLHVPLFAFN
-598 VREKKVDFKEENKGD
+598 VHEKKVDFKEDNQGD
-613 RTYYMTHA
+613 KIYYKPHA
-621 LNKIPLNYFLKAL
+621 LDKIPLNYFLKAL

-650 HAFNNKVGFIEQYI
+650 HAFNNKVEFIEQYI

-671 HKNQKFDDNKTLLK
+671 HKNQKFDDNKILLK
-685 LAVYV
+685 LAVYI

-700 EQNEP
+700 EQDKYE
-705 SVSALELKEF
+705 VSALELKEF
-715 ETHNKSLST
+715 ETHNKSLSA
-724 SEWEKDVPPYE
+724 SELEKNIPSYE

-743 KLDSDLEREFLGF
+743 KLDSDLERDFLDF
-756 INDHKELLNKKFKE
+756 INDNKEILGKKFKE

-787 IEGPFYAQGFE
+787 IENSPFYAQGFE
-798 PDFILFAQTHED
+798 PDFILFARTHSDE
-810 GFLGFTCYMEAK
+810 FLGFTCYMEAK

-828 SNAWKKEFLGM
+828 SNAWKKEFLEM
-839 LENATLKSHNKK
+839 LENAELKSRNKK
-851 LHLKG
+851 LNLKG
-856 LPFFTLHNREVNDE
+856 LPFFTLNNKVVNE
-870 FQTAFHQT
+870 KFTTAFNQI
-878 FKDKEC
+878 FKDQEC

>member
-1 MLKLKLYL
+1 
-9 ILIQS
+9 
-14 FAYTLKI
+14 
-21 NPKTLRYNSLNF
+21 
-33 SLKGF
+33 
-38 HARFIRICY
+38 
-47 PPPPQSAIK
+47 
-56 HRTPNNEEIE
+56 
-66 LPTHITSNLKKELRD
+66 
-81 YQKQAIYSYLEKRQ
+81 
-95 FNPTQKHFMFEMAT
+95 MFEMAT

-121 LECYKQGYQN
+121 LECCKQGYQN
-131 FIFFVNSASILEKT
+131 FIFFVNSTSILEKT
-145 KLNFIDSASSK
+145 KLNFTDSVSSK

-162 ININDENTEIK
+162 ITINDENTEIK
-173 SINNLNESHN
+173 SINHLNESQAS
-183 NAINIYF
+183 AINIYF

-199 FTRAKENAITLED
+199 FTKAKENAISIED

-267 ATIPNEKSVKEKYEN
+267 ATIPNEKSVKDKYEN
-282 LKAFTYTLKEFSED
+282 LKVVTYTLKEFSED

-348 IEESRKNQERFNTFL
+348 IEDSKENQERFNAFL
-363 ENLNPLDLENFFN
+363 ENLSPLDLENFFN
-376 HSRNAFFKAAKSFFD
+376 HSRNAFFKDAKNFFN
-391 EKNYAPNLVALLQ
+391 KQHYTPNLAALLQ
-404 NKFKE
+404 TKFKK
-409 SVQINTNN
+409 STQINTNN

-456 FDIVRLKNKANQKDT
+456 FDIVRLKNKASQKDT
-471 IKDAQL
+471 IKEAQL

-483 YYPFSYNDFKPS
+483 YYPFSFNDFKPS
-495 CIEFYQRK
+495 RIEFYQRK
-503 FDLFNPLSALERL
+503 FDFSNPLSVLERL
-516 DYHAIYDSEFIAKL
+516 DYHAVYDSEFIAKL
-530 KKELQ
+530 NNELQ
-535 ELGLGFIEKEKEKT
+535 DLGLGFVNEKQ

-575 NMDYSDPVE
+575 NKDYTDHVK
-584 VKLKSLHVPLFAFG
+584 VKLQSLHVPLFAFN

-613 RTYYMTHA
+613 RTYFKPHT
-621 LNKIPLNYFLKAL
+621 LNKIPINYFLKAL

-650 HAFNNKVGFIEQYI
+650 HAFNNKVGFIERYI
-664 SPLKTNF
+664 SHLKTNF
-671 HKNQKFDDNKTLLK
+671 HKDQKFDDNKILLK
-685 LAVYV
+685 LAVYI

-700 EQNEP
+700 EQDKYE
-705 SVSALELKEF
+705 VSALELKEF
-715 ETHNKSLST
+715 ETHNKSLSA
-724 SEWEKDVPPYE
+724 SELEKDIPLYE

-743 KLDSDLEREFLGF
+743 KLDSDLERDFLVF
-756 INDHKELLNKKFKE
+756 INDHKEVLDKKFKE

-787 IEGPFYAQGFE
+787 IENSPYYAQGFE
-798 PDFILFAQTHED
+798 PDFILFAQTHSDE
-810 GFLGFTCYMEAK
+810 FLGFTCYMEAK

-828 SNAWKKEFLGM
+828 SNAWKKEFLEM
-839 LENATLKSHNKK
+839 LEKDTLKSHNKK
-851 LHLKG
+851 LDLKG
-856 LPFFTLHNREVNDE
+856 LPFFTLKNSVVNE
-870 FQTAFHQT
+870 KFNTAFNQI
-878 FKDKEC
+878 FKDQEC

>member
-1 MLKLKLYL
+1 MLC
-9 ILIQS
+9 
-14 FAYTLKI
+14 KI
-21 NPKTLRYNSLNF
+21 Y
-33 SLKGF
+33 SLKVT
-38 HARFIRICY
+38 
-47 PPPPQSAIK
+47 PPQSAIK
-56 HRTPNNEEIE
+56 DRAPNNAPNNGGIE
-66 LPTHITSNLKKELRD
+66 LPTHITSNLKNELRD
-81 YQKQAIYSYLEKRQ
+81 YQKQAIDNYLEKRQ
-95 FNPTQKHFMFEMAT
+95 SNPFQKHFMFEMAT

-131 FIFFVNSASILEKT
+131 FIFFVNSTSILEKT
-145 KLNFIDSASSK
+145 KLNFTDSASSK

-162 ININDENTEIK
+162 INIHDENTEIK
-173 SINNLNESHN
+173 SINNLNESHSN
-183 NAINIYF
+183 TINIYF

-199 FTRAKENAITLED
+199 FTKAKENAITLED

-227 LNTETKKKLNDSEA
+227 LNTETKKKLSDAES

-267 ATIPNEKSVKEKYEN
+267 ATIPNEKSVKDKYKN
-282 LKAFTYTLKEFSED
+282 LKVATYTLKEFSED

-329 AQHHNIE
+329 AQHHNVE

-348 IEESRKNQERFNTFL
+348 IEESKKNQERFNAFL
-363 ENLNPLDLENFFN
+363 ENLSPLDLENFF
-376 HSRNAFFKAAKSFFD
+376 HYSRNDFFKAAKSFFD
-391 EKNYAPNLVALLQ
+391 EQNHAPNLVALLQ

-417 EKELEKGM
+417 EKELEKSM

-456 FDIVRLKNKANQKDT
+456 FDIVRLKNKASQKDT
-471 IKDAQL
+471 TKDAQL

-495 CIEFYQRK
+495 RIEFYQRK
-503 FDLFNPLSALERL
+503 FDFSNPLSALERL

-535 ELGLGFIEKEKEKT
+535 DLGLGFIEKEKT

-575 NMDYSDPVE
+575 NKDYSGPVE
-584 VKLKSLHVPLFAFG
+584 ATLKSLHVPLFAFN

-613 RTYYMTHA
+613 TTYYIPHT
-621 LNKIPLNYFLKAL
+621 LDKIPLNYFLKAL
-634 NLKNLDFKTL
+634 NLKNLNFKTL

-650 HAFNNKVGFIEQYI
+650 HAFNNKVEFIEQYI
-664 SPLKTNF
+664 SHLKTNF
-671 HKNQKFDDNKTLLK
+671 HKDQKFDDNKILLK
-685 LAVYV
+685 LAVYI

-700 EQNEP
+700 EQDKYE
-705 SVSALELKEF
+705 VSALELKEF
-715 ETHNKSLST
+715 ETHNKSLSA
-724 SEWEKDVPPYE
+724 SEWEKDIPFYE

-756 INDHKELLNKKFKE
+756 INDHKEVLDKKFKE

-775 NDHFTELKVFCN
+775 NDHFAELKVFCN

-810 GFLGFTCYMEAK
+810 EFLGFTCYMEAK

-828 SNAWKKEFLGM
+828 SNAWKKEFLET
-839 LENATLKSHNKK
+839 LENAALKSHNKK

-856 LPFFTLHNREVNDE
+856 LPFFTLHNSVVNGE
-870 FQTAFHQT
+870 FATAFHQT
-878 FKDKEC
+878 FKDHKC

>member
-1 MLKLKLYL
+1 M
-9 ILIQS
+9 
-14 FAYTLKI
+14 
-21 NPKTLRYNSLNF
+21 
-33 SLKGF
+33 
-38 HARFIRICY
+38 
-47 PPPPQSAIK
+47 
-56 HRTPNNEEIE
+56 PNNKEIE
-66 LPTHITSNLKKELRD
+66 LPTHITNNLKKELRD
-81 YQKQAIYSYLEKRQ
+81 YQKKAIYSYLEKRQ
-95 FNPTQKHFMFEMAT
+95 SNPTQKHFMFEMAT

-131 FIFFVNSASILEKT
+131 FIFFVNSTSILEKT
-145 KLNFIDSASSK
+145 KLNFTDSASSK

-199 FTRAKENAITLED
+199 FTRAKENAITIED

-267 ATIPNEKSVKEKYEN
+267 ATIPNEKSVKDKYEN
-282 LKAFTYTLKEFSED
+282 LKAFAYTLKQFSEN

-348 IEESRKNQERFNTFL
+348 IEESKKNQERFNAFL
-363 ENLNPLDLENFFN
+363 ENLSPLDLENFFN
-376 HSRNAFFKAAKSFFD
+376 HSRNAFFKDAKNFFD
-391 EKNYAPNLVALLQ
+391 EQNHAPNLVALLQ

-417 EKELEKGM
+417 EKELEKSM

-456 FDIVRLKNKANQKDT
+456 FDIVRLKNKASQKDT

-483 YYPFSYNDFKPS
+483 YYPFSYNDFKPNR
-495 CIEFYQRK
+495 IEFYQRK

-516 DYHAIYDSEFIAKL
+516 DYHAVYNSEFIAKL
-530 KKELQ
+530 KEELQ
-535 ELGLGFIEKEKEKT
+535 ISGLGFVNEKR

-561 YYASNTK
+561 YYASNK
-568 DKKKNLF
+568 REKNNNLF
-575 NMDYSDPVE
+575 NKDYSDSVE
-584 VKLKSLHVPLFAFG
+584 ATLKSLHVPLFGFN
-598 VREKKVDFKEENKGD
+598 VREKKVGFKEENKGD
-613 RTYYMTHA
+613 RTYYIPYI
-621 LNKIPLNYFLKAL
+621 LDKIPINYFLKAL

-650 HAFNNKVGFIEQYI
+650 RAFNNKVGFIEQYI

-671 HKNQKFDDNKTLLK
+671 HKNQKFDDNEILLQ
-685 LAVYV
+685 LAVY
-690 IENLKDTLLK
+690 IIGNLKDTLLK
-700 EQNEP
+700 EQDEP

-715 ETHNKSLST
+715 ETHNKSLSA
-724 SEWEKDVPPYE
+724 SEWEKDIPFYE

-743 KLDSDLEREFLGF
+743 KLDSDLERDFLGF
-756 INDHKELLNKKFKE
+756 INDHKELLDKKFKE

-775 NDHFTELKVFCN
+775 NDHFAELKVFCN

-798 PDFILFAQTHED
+798 PDFILFAQTHSD

-828 SNAWKKEFLGM
+828 SNAWKKEFLEM

-856 LPFFTLHNREVNDE
+856 LPFFTLHNNKEVNGE
-870 FQTAFHQT
+870 FATAFDQIFI
-878 FKDKEC
+878 FKD

>member
-1 MLKLKLYL
+1 M
-9 ILIQS
+9 
-14 FAYTLKI
+14 
-21 NPKTLRYNSLNF
+21 
-33 SLKGF
+33 
-38 HARFIRICY
+38 
-47 PPPPQSAIK
+47 
-56 HRTPNNEEIE
+56 
-66 LPTHITSNLKKELRD
+66 TSNLKKELRD
-81 YQKQAIYSYLEKRQ
+81 YQKKAIHNYLEKRQ

-109 GSGKTLVMAGLI
+109 GSGKTLVMAALI
-121 LECYKQGYQN
+121 LECCKQGYQN

-145 KLNFIDSASSK
+145 KLNFTDSASSK

-199 FTRAKENAITLED
+199 FTKAKENAITLED

-267 ATIPNEKSVKEKYEN
+267 ATIPKEKSVKDKYEN
-282 LKAFTYTLKEFSED
+282 LKVATYTLKQFSED

-348 IEESRKNQERFNTFL
+348 IEDSKANQERFNAFL
-363 ENLNPLDLENFFN
+363 ENLSPLDLENFF
-376 HSRNAFFKAAKSFFD
+376 HYSRNAFFKDAKNFFD
-391 EKNYAPNLVALLQ
+391 KQKYTPNLVAFLQ
-404 NKFKE
+404 TKFKK
-409 SVQINTNN
+409 STQINTNN

-430 LEDRDNPKRVIFSV
+430 LEERDNPKRVIFSV

-495 CIEFYQRK
+495 QIEFYQRK
-503 FDLFNPLSALERL
+503 FDFSNPLSALERL
-516 DYHAIYDSEFIAKL
+516 DYHAVYDSEFIAQLNKG
-530 KKELQ
+530 LQ
-535 ELGLGFIEKEKEKT
+535 DLGLGFVNEKQ

-568 DKKKNLF
+568 DKNKNLF
-575 NMDYSDPVE
+575 NKDYSDPVKA
-584 VKLKSLHVPLFAFG
+584 KLQSLHVPLFAFN

-613 RTYYMTHA
+613 TTYYMPYT
-621 LNKIPLNYFLKAL
+621 LNKIPINYFLKAL

-650 HAFNNKVGFIEQYI
+650 HAFNNKVGFIERYV
-664 SPLKTNF
+664 SSLKTNF
-671 HKNQKFDDNKTLLK
+671 HKSQKFDDNKILLK
-685 LAVYV
+685 LAVYI

-700 EQNEP
+700 EQDKP

-715 ETHNKSLST
+715 ETHNKSLSA
-724 SEWEKDVPPYE
+724 SELEKDIPFYE

-743 KLDSDLEREFLGF
+743 KLDGNLERKFLDF
-756 INDHKELLNKKFKE
+756 INKNKEILDKKFKE

-775 NDHFTELKVFCN
+775 NDHFTELKVFCD
-787 IEGPFYAQGFE
+787 IENSPFYAQGFE

-810 GFLGFTCYMEAK
+810 EFLGFTCYMEAK

-828 SNAWKKEFLGM
+828 SNAWKKEFLEM
-839 LENATLKSHNKK
+839 LENAVLKSHNKK

-856 LPFFTLHNREVNDE
+856 LPFFTLHNNKEVNDE
-870 FQTAFHQT
+870 FATAFNQI
-878 FKDKEC
+878 FKDSKC

>member
-1 MLKLKLYL
+1 
-9 ILIQS
+9 
-14 FAYTLKI
+14 
-21 NPKTLRYNSLNF
+21 
-33 SLKGF
+33 
-38 HARFIRICY
+38 
-47 PPPPQSAIK
+47 
-56 HRTPNNEEIE
+56 
-66 LPTHITSNLKKELRD
+66 
-81 YQKQAIYSYLEKRQ
+81 
-95 FNPTQKHFMFEMAT
+95 MFEMAT

-131 FIFFVNSASILEKT
+131 FIFFVNSTSILEKT

-173 SINNLNESHN
+173 SINNLNESQAS
-183 NAINIYF
+183 AINIYF

-199 FTRAKENAITLED
+199 FTKAKENAISIED

-227 LNTETKKKLNDSEA
+227 LNTETKKKLNDAES
-241 SEKRNWESVVK
+241 SEKHNWESVVK

-267 ATIPNEKSVKEKYEN
+267 ATIPNEKSVKDKYKN
-282 LKAFTYTLKEFSED
+282 LKVITYTLKEFSED

-348 IEESRKNQERFNTFL
+348 IEDSKDNQERFNTFL
-363 ENLNPLDLENFFN
+363 ENLSPLDLENFF
-376 HSRNAFFKAAKSFFD
+376 HYSRNAFFKDAKNFFD
-391 EKNYAPNLVALLQ
+391 KQKYTPNLAQLLQ
-404 NKFKE
+404 TKFKK

-430 LEDRDNPKRVIFSV
+430 LEDRQNPKRVIFSV

-456 FDIVRLKNKANQKDT
+456 FDIVRLKNKASQKDT
-471 IKDAQL
+471 TKDAQL

-483 YYPFSYNDFKPS
+483 YYPFSYNDLKPS
-495 CIEFYQRK
+495 QIEFYQRK

-516 DYHAIYDSEFIAKL
+516 DYHAVYDSEFIAQL

-535 ELGLGFIEKEKEKT
+535 DLGLGFVNEKQ

-554 PTKRFKC
+554 PTKNLKC

-568 DKKKNLF
+568 NKNKNLF
-575 NMDYSDPVE
+575 NKDYTDNVK
-584 VKLKSLHVPLFAFG
+584 VKLQSLHVPLFAFN

-613 RTYYMTHA
+613 TTYYIPHT
-621 LNKIPLNYFLKAL
+621 LDKIPLNYFLKAL

-650 HAFNNKVGFIEQYI
+650 HAFNNKVGFIERYI

-671 HKNQKFDDNKTLLK
+671 HKNQKFDDNKILLK
-685 LAVYV
+685 LAVYI

-700 EQNEP
+700 EQDKYE
-705 SVSALELKEF
+705 VSALELKEF
-715 ETHNKSLST
+715 ETHNKSLSA
-724 SEWEKDVPPYE
+724 SELEKDIPVYE

-743 KLDSDLEREFLGF
+743 KLDSDLERGFLDF
-756 INDHKELLNKKFKE
+756 INKNKEVLDKKFKE

-787 IEGPFYAQGFE
+787 IENSPYYAQGFE
-798 PDFILFAQTHED
+798 PDFILFAQTHSDE
-810 GFLGFTCYMEAK
+810 FLGFTCYMEAK

-828 SNAWKKEFLGM
+828 SNAWKEEFLEM
-839 LENATLKSHNKK
+839 LENATLENHNKK

-856 LPFFTLHNREVNDE
+856 LPFFTLHNKVVNSE
-870 FQTAFHQT
+870 FTTAFHQI
-878 FKDKEC
+878 FKDQKC

>member
-1 MLKLKLYL
+1 M
-9 ILIQS
+9 
-14 FAYTLKI
+14 
-21 NPKTLRYNSLNF
+21 
-33 SLKGF
+33 
-38 HARFIRICY
+38 
-47 PPPPQSAIK
+47 
-56 HRTPNNEEIE
+56 PNNGEIE
-66 LPTHITSNLKKELRD
+66 LPTHITSNLKNELRD
-81 YQKQAIYSYLEKRQ
+81 YQKQAINNYLEKRQ
-95 FNPTQKHFMFEMAT
+95 SNPFQKHFMFEMAT

-131 FIFFVNSASILEKT
+131 FIFFVNSTSILEKT
-145 KLNFIDSASSK
+145 KLNFTDSASSK

-173 SINNLNESHN
+173 SINNLNESHS

-199 FTRAKENAITLED
+199 FTKAKENAISIED

-227 LNTETKKKLNDSEA
+227 LNTETKKKLSDAESN
-241 SEKRNWESVVK
+241 EKHNWESVVK

-267 ATIPNEKSVKEKYEN
+267 ATIPNEKSVKDKYEN
-282 LKAFTYTLKEFSED
+282 LKVITYTLKEFSED

-348 IEESRKNQERFNTFL
+348 IEDSKENQERFNAFL
-363 ENLNPLDLENFFN
+363 ENLSLLDLENFFN
-376 HSRNAFFKAAKSFFD
+376 HSRNAFFKDAKNFFD
-391 EKNYAPNLVALLQ
+391 KQHYTPNLAAFLQ
-404 NKFKE
+404 TKFKK

-417 EKELEKGM
+417 EKELENGM

-430 LEDRDNPKRVIFSV
+430 LEDRQNPKRVIFSV

-456 FDIVRLKNKANQKDT
+456 FDIVRLKNKASQKDT
-471 IKDAQL
+471 TKDAQL

-495 CIEFYQRK
+495 SIEFYQRK

-530 KKELQ
+530 KEKLQ
-535 ELGLGFIEKEKEKT
+535 DLGLGFVEKQ
-549 TIPLT
+549 TIPLI
-554 PTKRFKC
+554 PTKNLKC

-568 DKKKNLF
+568 NKNKNLF
-575 NMDYSDPVE
+575 NKDYTDPVK
-584 VKLKSLHVPLFAFG
+584 VKLQSLHVPLFAFG

-613 RTYYMTHA
+613 RTYYIPHT
-621 LNKIPLNYFLKAL
+621 LDKIPLNYFLKAL

-650 HAFNNKVGFIEQYI
+650 HAFNNKVEFIERYI
-664 SPLKTNF
+664 SQLKTNF
-671 HKNQKFDDNKTLLK
+671 HKNQKFDDNKILLK
-685 LAVYV
+685 LAVYI

-700 EQNEP
+700 EQDKYD
-705 SVSALELKEF
+705 VSALELKEF
-715 ETHNKSLST
+715 ETYNRSLSA
-724 SEWEKDVPPYE
+724 SELEKDIPSYE

-743 KLDSDLEREFLGF
+743 KLDSKLERDFLGF
-756 INDHKELLNKKFKE
+756 INDHKEILDKKFKE

-787 IEGPFYAQGFE
+787 IENSPNYAQGFE
-798 PDFILFAQTHED
+798 PDFILFAQTHSDE
-810 GFLGFTCYMEAK
+810 FLGFTCYMEAK
-822 GEHLEP
+822 GEHLEH
-828 SNAWKKEFLGM
+828 SNAWKEEFLEM
-839 LENATLKSHNKK
+839 LENATLKSYNKK
-851 LHLKG
+851 LDLKG
-856 LPFFTLHNREVNDE
+856 LPFFMLHNRVANSE
-870 FQTAFHQT
+870 FTTAFNQI
-878 FKDKEC
+878 FKDQKC